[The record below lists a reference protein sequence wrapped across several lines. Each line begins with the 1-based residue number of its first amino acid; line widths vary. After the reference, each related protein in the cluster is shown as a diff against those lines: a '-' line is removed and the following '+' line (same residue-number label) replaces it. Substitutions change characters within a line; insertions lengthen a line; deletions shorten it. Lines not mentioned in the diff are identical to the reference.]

1 MGDSQSL
8 NIRVKV
14 DLPDTNDIRSQIEDA
29 FKGLKDI
36 DADFD
41 LKSAGLKNI
50 KGKIKEAIGKENY
63 NINAKA
69 DVDGIANIERLK
81 TQLQEIRRLAKT
93 PIRIKT
99 EMDTKGFADA
109 QKEIERKS
117 KEKNRAFKPYG
128 YGEDKVDTRA
138 DLTALEREKAIL
150 SEVRGLQ
157 KQINATEL
165 KIAGS
170 GSSSQIA
177 IMKGHVEELKGS
189 LDGLQKR
196 LANVYSTKEWSLG
209 KNSAREAAARSVGRV
224 RNSVSGDQ
232 AYKVALREDAQR
244 TREQAAS
251 IRQINQL
258 LNQRVRLKTASLKA
272 GEQETAIIEK
282 QVAATNKQL
291 ASAKQVA
298 RERGV
303 TAEKIAA
310 AERSSNLAYERN
322 NAKYQDR
329 QNAII
334 ASGRGSRRGS
344 ARHRVMNFTMDAWN
358 TGQQA
363 IFGVAAAVEQ
373 LNDVDKAIT
382 KVTKVV
388 PDGQAAVNKWKKN
401 IYRDATAVGKT
412 APEFASA
419 VEQWATAG
427 YNLKQST
434 ALAKTS
440 VMGAFVGEVPVNDM
454 VRYMSVPMKA
464 FQKEGLRSKDIINA
478 MNEVSNKHAIEMD
491 DLGQAYQRASSTMA
505 GSGTTFAQLTGII
518 TAAQE
523 GTRAGGDKIGNA
535 FKTIAANIN
544 QIGSG
549 LTRQA
554 KTKDEFFNGLGVQLK
569 DSKGNLKSTYQVMDQ
584 LSKKWK
590 TMSAEDKNTASL
602 YAAGKN
608 HANIFSA
615 TMDNWDTA
623 KTAMREA
630 ELQQN
635 LANPNNGSAYKEF
648 AKQQDSIE
656 FHLARL
662 KNSWGEL
669 LNNLAGG
676 RGGINT
682 AVDALNGL
690 LKVSNGLASNKIFMG
705 AIKGGG
711 ILAASNLLNRKLFGG
726 SIFGTLIKGNGKWAS
741 AFQEGLQGVNK
752 QAKTTSSTL
761 SDVKK
766 QSSAVAASWGNFKN
780 AWSNRAT
787 GEPKEYTG
795 RVRNSTSSSRK
806 IRLRGKKDDQ
816 RSIPTAGSR
825 LSNAIGKVADDAT
838 ASKINRTN
846 RAISGTIRVAN
857 RAPQK
862 IGIMSRMFR
871 GLGATAGLIGAALP
885 GVGLAIDGVT
895 LGLTALNAVGI
906 DPFKAMSKAMH
917 PARYAAQ
924 SLNRE
929 VLKTAD
935 AIDKTNTAIGR
946 NGIVSG
952 QWHEDAKT
960 VKDMRKDLNSISQ
973 DGKGNY
979 TGKDFSDYKK
989 QFNDIAKRNGLEL
1002 RLGNNANA
1010 DVVQAKTNDLNKGIQ
1025 QKKQEDI
1032 SDLGEKANKQ
1042 IRNIRKSLSDK
1053 TLDKLLKSNADYNK
1067 QMSDL
1072 STRYTRRGVHG
1083 ENLGISDR
1091 KAYNKEKAKIDNDF
1105 RFGKENATL
1114 WNSKQGRQI
1123 AANVRAA
1130 QKGLRTTYGAYGDAL
1145 ANGDIKKKDLAYMS
1159 DSNKK
1164 NVAMGAVKNLR
1175 DLQGAKESDKA
1186 VQDAKNNLN
1195 MVLNSLGGV
1204 SGKLRDKIATDAFK
1218 GRNGNLI
1225 GDLRKAGMGKQAISA
1240 MAGIGAQYRQQWGK
1254 KRYLDHAETDQKT
1267 LDHYQSKYKGAGNA
1281 QALINRN
1288 TGFIDYDKIAKF
1300 NSSYANQKGGR
1311 NVFRNNGVK
1320 LGKGPMSVGQ
1330 MLALTQ
1336 GMDGDPTKLLEGYA
1350 KGGSKTSAA
1359 AIAAI
1364 TNNAQKYRTDK
1375 NGNVVATGRQA
1386 TGESIGQAVAR
1397 GKKGSKRSAMLSG
1410 IDEAKDNGQITAA
1423 QADRSA
1429 KWLLNNVN
1437 WKGQAKTVDGYAKMT
1452 KGQKDMTENE
1462 FKKAA
1467 KGLSNKERQAALKWA
1482 QKNGQLTAK
1491 QVKDLKKF
1499 ANDHDNHRQTDSL
1512 KVGKDKNSEKNGR
1525 KSNHSKSNRSNKNNK
1540 DDDNGKSSRNSNNRR
1555 RSKNN
1560 NNSRNNNKP
1569 TTKKP
1574 RQSRAEKPG
1583 LEKSASAATNA
1594 RTARAMMKQ
1603 LNKKGKGSISA
1614 RELKDLQSRMR
1625 NNNERKKLAQQLSNK
1640 GKLSKSAQRYAGKKY
1655 KIDTSK
1661 ARKAGQKEEQ
1671 ARQKGRDSVKKRTQA
1686 KEKSDENRK
1695 VRDARKNGQ
1704 KEANA
1709 KSQGA
1714 KKATTRKRSTPTRT
1728 TTKRTASKS
1737 SSSRGNNKE
1746 LANAKKLQN
1755 QLKSLSKGNYK
1766 IKITA
1771 NTNGA
1776 KSKIKSLE
1784 KSVKSLGKGNHKI
1797 KVTANTNGAKSK
1809 IKSLERSVKSIGKGN
1824 HRVKVTASVSG
1835 TGKVKALKSALRG
1848 LRGKNVNV
1856 RANASG
1862 TGKVKA
1868 LKSAIN
1874 GIHGKHVRVA
1884 ANVSGTGKVRSLKS
1898 AINGVRSKHVSVT
1911 AKVSGVGKVR
1921 SLASAI
1927 ASVHSKSVTVSAT
1940 KVETTIKKTKSGSVV
1955 ANPQQATNIGAAIS
1969 MSVAASPQVSP
1980 AIAQGAQMMGF
1991 DPISATNGQKVTD
2004 YSDSTEKVSEDYWR
2018 YMGNE
2023 LYTGLPLDEQ
2033 VNKLEGAVT
2042 QADENMDKLIGL
2054 ARQRIDLDNKQI
2066 SYQKTMQNA
2075 YQQQITDMINQLHAY
2090 GFQNS
2095 GNRITNL
2102 DHAKSI
2108 TGDNASKVDDLLSKY
2123 QSAYQNFS
2131 QATQKIQELQ
2141 TDIWQQGK
2149 NQEDYRNTKDQK
2161 MVEQLQRELEILTTS
2176 IDNNKNILDR
2186 QANSLSDGDYVMKMK
2201 NGSEQIND
2209 KTEAVYQLLQKFNR
2223 LSVANFVGTKD
2234 ADNAK
2239 NLLESLQSIRDSV
2252 TENLDS
2258 IDELKKSMRDT
2269 TLNSIIENLDKYTTN
2284 LSDSIDRLK
2293 NNVENLQDGLL
2304 SGTTYSDLMS
2314 SNFDVVNLHQKSA
2327 YEESV
2332 NQRIDLE
2339 KAMDDAL
2346 DRFAQKNVDRTAQVA
2361 NQELQ
2366 INQQKYDSLY
2376 RMAEGYANGQL
2387 QKIEPIRVKYEKQ
2400 TETDQIDL
2408 PGVSRNEEYV
2418 KASTEYQ
2425 KQMADLK
2432 ARYNDEMS
2440 KATSQEER
2448 EAINQRMVY
2457 EQLSL
2462 QEATNKRMIEADKQ
2476 AIEDLRKQAQDPGM
2490 STEQLNTISE
2500 KISDYEKN
2508 IIDAQNDI
2516 KDAIKSRF
2524 DYEKTQLDKQ
2534 MDDYKRFTDYV
2545 TNLVTIADALHLDG
2559 STQAEVI
2566 QGQYEATYQEYNNY
2580 LNVLKKLRDQQGKYE
2595 KNSFEYNQL
2604 ESMIEE
2610 YESSLNSTVTS
2621 LLDITKN
2628 QFNETL
2634 QSIQDDFEK
2643 NVNEGMTANQ
2653 AKFFQDTWYT
2663 DVQKQLKLEEMR
2675 LKIVEL
2681 EDKTVE
2687 KRLAAL
2693 DAQKQ
2698 MSKSEADYV
2707 DKQIDLA
2714 LAQQKLNN
2722 TLNKKDVRY
2731 LQKDENGKFNWT
2743 YIADQDQVQAAQQ
2756 EVNQAKQAI
2765 EEAKIAARNEY
2776 IEQIETITSDIQDGK
2791 INAEEAQSRIDQAY
2805 QARKFILDDIP
2816 GFDKGKAD
2824 NIVDALNDYIAKNR
2838 GIMKDYGR
2846 DQQTG
2851 STNDYQN
2858 IVDGF
2863 GEQFKI
2869 VSKDLG
2875 EIFGKE
2881 LRNALNLPAN
2891 NLNTNNKRNQ
2901 SIVVEN
2907 MKVELP
2913 NVENPND
2920 FAKAMQDLPA
2930 LAKQYVNGKY

>member
-14 DLPDTNDIRSQIEDA
+14 DLPDTNDIRSQIENA

-36 DADFD
+36 DADID

-93 PIRIKT
+93 PIRIKA

-138 DLTALEREKAIL
+138 DLTALEREKAVL

-170 GSSSQIA
+170 GSASQIA

-189 LDGLQKR
+189 LDGLQKK
-196 LANVYSTKEWSLG
+196 LANVYSTKEWGLG

-224 RNSVSGDQ
+224 RNSVSGDH

-244 TREQAAS
+244 TKEQAAS

-258 LNQRVRLKTASLKA
+258 LNQRVRLRTASLKA

-291 ASAKQVA
+291 ASAKKVA

-334 ASGRGSRRGS
+334 ASGGGSRRGS
-344 ARHRVMNFTMDAWN
+344 ARRRIMNFTMDAWN

-363 IFGVAAAVEQ
+363 IFGVAAAVGQ
-373 LNDVDKAIT
+373 LNDLDKAII

-412 APEFASA
+412 APEFANA
-419 VEQWATAG
+419 VELWATAG

-440 VMGAFVGEVPVNDM
+440 VMGSFVGEVPVDDM

-505 GSGTTFAQLTGII
+505 GSGTTFAQMTGII

-549 LTRQA
+549 LTKQA
-554 KTKDEFFNGLGVQLK
+554 KSKDEFFKGLDVQLK
-569 DSKGNLKSTYQVMDQ
+569 DNKGNLKSTYQVMDQ

-590 TMSAEDKNTASL
+590 TMSAQDKNTASL

-623 KTAMREA
+623 KKAMREA

-648 AKQQDSIE
+648 AKQQSSIE

-662 KNSWGEL
+662 KNSWAEL

-676 RGGINT
+676 RGGVNT
-682 AVDALNGL
+682 AVDALSGL
-690 LKVSNGLASNKIFMG
+690 LKVTNGLAGNKLFMG
-705 AIKGGG
+705 FLKGGG
-711 ILAASNLLNRKLFGG
+711 LVAASSLLNKKLFGG
-726 SIFGTLIKGNGKWAS
+726 SIAGKLFGGNSKWAI
-741 AFQEGLQGVNK
+741 AFQEGLRGIGKQSQSTATQLGNARK
-752 QAKTTSSTL
+752 QATSFA
-761 SDVKK
+761 D
-766 QSSAVAASWGNFKN
+766 SWNNFKS
-780 AWSNRAT
+780 AWRGRKASEAPGEKFEKSKRELGGRSKSSSNHFSEARRELANGADNLSNDIANREMVKASSGINKVERAAGRAT
-787 GEPKEYTG
+787 T
-795 RVRNSTSSSRK
+795 
-806 IRLRGKKDDQ
+806 
-816 RSIPTAGSR
+816 
-825 LSNAIGKVADDAT
+825 KV
-838 ASKINRTN
+838 
-846 RAISGTIRVAN
+846 SG
-857 RAPQK
+857 
-862 IGIMSRMFR
+862 MSRIFR
-871 GLGATAGLIGAALP
+871 GLGATAGLLGAALP
-885 GVGLAIDGVT
+885 GIGMAIDGVT
-895 LGLTALNAVGI
+895 LGLTALNMVGI
-906 DPFKAMSKAMH
+906 DPFKAMDKAMH
-917 PARYAAQ
+917 PAKYAAQ
-924 SLNRE
+924 ALNKE

-935 AIDKTNTAIGR
+935 SIDRTNAAIGR
-946 NGIVSG
+946 NGLVSG
-952 QWHEDAKT
+952 QWQEDWKAVKGMNKELGNIAK
-960 VKDMRKDLNSISQ
+960 DAN
-973 DGKGNY
+973 GNF
-979 TGKDFSDYKK
+979 TGKAFSDYKK

-1002 RLGNNANA
+1002 RLGSNA
-1010 DVVQAKTNDLNKGIQ
+1010 DAGMVQAKTEDLQ
-1025 QKKQEDI
+1025 QGVKRKKQDNI
-1032 SDLGEKANKQ
+1032 DDLGDKVNKQ
-1042 IRNIRKSLSDK
+1042 LSNLDKSLSSKTFDK
-1053 TLDKLLKSNADYNK
+1053 LRNSNGLYNSRLKKLDKDIQFRRNGIKTQQDY
-1067 QMSDL
+1067 
-1072 STRYTRRGVHG
+1072 
-1083 ENLGISDR
+1083 DR
-1091 KAYNKEKAKIDNDF
+1091 AKDKLDYSS
-1105 RFGKENATL
+1105 RFGDINANM
-1114 WNSKQGRQI
+1114 WNSKAGRQI

-1130 QKGLRTTYGAYGDAL
+1130 QKGLRSIFGSYGDAL
-1145 ANGDIKKKDLAYMS
+1145 ADGTIGKKDIAAMS
-1159 DSNKK
+1159 TDNKRA
-1164 NVAMGAVKNLR
+1164 VAMGALQNLR
-1175 DLQGAKESDKA
+1175 SLQGIDKNDKS
-1186 VQDAKNNLN
+1186 VQDARNNLKT
-1195 MVLNSLGGV
+1195 VLDSLGV
-1204 SGKLRDKIATDAFK
+1204 SNKYVGKGKNREKLSDRMADDALGGK
-1218 GRNGNLI
+1218 NGRLI
-1225 GDLRKAGMGKQAISA
+1225 GDLRNAGIKQGMIAA
-1240 MAGIGAQYRQQWGK
+1240 MAGIGAQYQQQWRG
-1254 KRYLDHAETDQKT
+1254 RFLDQAQKDQTT
-1267 LDHYQSKYKGAGNA
+1267 LDKYQSRYKGAANA
-1281 QALINRN
+1281 QALVNPN

-1300 NSSYANQKGGR
+1300 NSGYANQSKGR
-1311 NVFRNNGVK
+1311 QAFNANGVK

-1336 GMDGDPTKLLEGYA
+1336 GIDKDPTELLTGFA
-1350 KGGSKTSAA
+1350 RGGNKTSSSVAA
-1359 AIAAI
+1359 AIA
-1364 TNNAQKYRTDK
+1364 NNAQKYKVGKD
-1375 NGNVVATGRQA
+1375 GQVVKTGYQA
-1386 TGESIGQAVAR
+1386 TGENIARTVANR
-1397 GKKGSKRSAMLSG
+1397 VGGKQSRSQIISG
-1410 IDEAKDNGQITAA
+1410 LDEAKSNGWITAQ
-1423 QADRSA
+1423 QADTSA
-1429 KWLLNNVN
+1429 KWVNKNLNR
-1437 WKGQAKTVDGYAKMT
+1437 KGQAKTVTGYNAMAKG
-1452 KGQKDMTENE
+1452 KGPFTENE
-1462 FKKAA
+1462 FKNLA
-1467 KGLSNKERQAALKWA
+1467 KGLSNKERQQAA
-1482 QKNGQLTAK
+1482 KNAMKNNQLTDS
-1491 QVKDLKKF
+1491 QYKDLKKF
-1499 ANDHDNHRQTDSL
+1499 LNDPKNHRKTDSL
-1512 KVGKDKNSEKNGR
+1512 KDDNEKKREKVGSGKGR
-1525 KSNHSKSNRSNKNNK
+1525 GKGRNNK
-1540 DDDNGKSSRNSNNRR
+1540 DDDNGKHSRNSNNSRNNNNRR
-1555 RSKNN
+1555 RSRNN

-1569 TTKKP
+1569 TTRRP
-1574 RQSRAEKPG
+1574 RQSRAEKLG
-1583 LEKSASAATNA
+1583 LETSASAATNA

-1603 LNKKGKGSISA
+1603 LNKKGKGSIGE
-1614 RELKDLQSRMR
+1614 RELKNLQSRMR
-1625 NNNERKKLAQQLSNK
+1625 NNNERKKLAQQLSDK

-1661 ARKAGQKEEQ
+1661 ARKDGQKEEQ
-1671 ARQKGRDSVKKRTQA
+1671 ARQKGRDSVKNRTKA
-1686 KEKSDENRK
+1686 KEKSEENRK

-1714 KKATTRKRSTPTRT
+1714 KKTTTRKTTP
-1728 TTKRTASKS
+1728 ASKTSTSKRS
-1737 SSSRGNNKE
+1737 SSGKSKE
-1746 LANAKKLQN
+1746 SADAKKLQSL
-1755 QLKSLSKGNYK
+1755 LKSLSKGNHK

-1771 NTNGA
+1771 DVNGA
-1776 KSKIKSLE
+1776 KSKIKGLE

-1797 KVTANTNGAKSK
+1797 KVTANVSGAKSK
-1809 IKSLERSVKSIGKGN
+1809 IKSLEKSVKSIGKGN

-1835 TGKVKALKSALRG
+1835 TGKVKSLKSALRG
-1848 LRGKNVNV
+1848 LKGKHVNV
-1856 RANASG
+1856 TANASG
-1862 TGKVKA
+1862 TGKVKS

-1874 GIHGKHVRVA
+1874 GVHNKHVTVA

-1898 AINGVRSKHVSVT
+1898 AISGVQSKHVSVT
-1911 AKVSGVGKVR
+1911 AKVSGIGEVR
-1921 SLASAI
+1921 SLAAAI

-1940 KVETTIKKTKSGSVV
+1940 KIETTIKKTKSGSVV
-1955 ANPQQATNIGAAIS
+1955 AGAEQATNMGAVAS
-1969 MSVAASPQVSP
+1969 MSVASNPMLANAV
-1980 AIAQGAQMMGF
+1980 AQGAKLMGF
-1991 DPISATNGQKVTD
+1991 DPISAMNGQKVTD
-2004 YSDSTEKVSEDYWR
+2004 ASDSTEKVSEDYWR

-2042 QADENMDKLIGL
+2042 QADENMDKLISL
-2054 ARQRIDLDNKQI
+2054 ARQRIDVDNKQI
-2066 SYQKTMQNA
+2066 AYQRTMQGA

-2090 GFQNS
+2090 GFKNN
-2095 GNRITNL
+2095 GNKITNL
-2102 DHAKSI
+2102 DHAKTI
-2108 TGDNASKVDDLLSKY
+2108 TGDNASKVDDLLGKY

-2149 NQEDYRNTKDQK
+2149 NQEEYRNTKDQK
-2161 MVEQLQRELEILTTS
+2161 MVEQMQRSLEILNTS
-2176 IDNNKNILDR
+2176 IENRKNIMER
-2186 QANSLSDGDYVMKMK
+2186 QANSLSDGDYIMK
-2201 NGSEQIND
+2201 NQNNANQITTKMED
-2209 KTEAVYQLLQKFNR
+2209 VYQLLKKFNE
-2223 LSVANFVGTKD
+2223 LSAANFVGTKE

-2239 NLLESLQSIRDSV
+2239 NLLESLESIRDTVTETLDTVDELRKTIRDNTISSI
-2252 TENLDS
+2252 TENL
-2258 IDELKKSMRDT
+2258 E
-2269 TLNSIIENLDKYTTN
+2269 KYTDN
-2284 LSDSIDRLK
+2284 LNDSIDRLK
-2293 NNVENLQDGLL
+2293 NNVTNLQDGLL
-2304 SGTTYSDLMS
+2304 SGTDYSDLMS
-2314 SNFDVVNLHQKSA
+2314 SNFDVVNLNQRSA
-2327 YEESV
+2327 YEKSV
-2332 NQRIDLE
+2332 NDRIDLE
-2339 KAMDDAL
+2339 KQL
-2346 DRFAQKNVDRTAQVA
+2346 DSVLEQFAKKNVDRTAKVA

-2366 INQQKYDSLY
+2366 INYQKYEDLAK
-2376 RMAEGYANGQL
+2376 MEDNFANGTL
-2387 QKIEPIRVKYEKQ
+2387 NKIEPIRVDYEPLGK
-2400 TETDQIDL
+2400 TDQMQI
-2408 PGVSRNEEYV
+2408 PGVDHNQEYV
-2418 KASTEYQ
+2418 KASVEYQ
-2425 KQMADLK
+2425 KQMNDLK
-2432 ARYNDEMS
+2432 AKYNEEM
-2440 KATSQEER
+2440 KAANSEE
-2448 EAINQRMVY
+2448 EKTAINERMVY
-2457 EQLSL
+2457 EQLGL
-2462 QEATNKRMIEADKQ
+2462 EEEVYKKMIAADEEAIA
-2476 AIEDLRKQAQDPGM
+2476 DLRKQASDPDM
-2490 STEQLNTISE
+2490 NTEQLSTITS
-2500 KISDYEKN
+2500 KITDYEKS
-2508 IIDAQNDI
+2508 IIDAQNSI
-2516 KDAIKSRF
+2516 KDAVKERF

-2534 MDDYKRFTDYV
+2534 MDDYKQVTDYV
-2545 TNLVTIADALHLDG
+2545 SNLVSIADALHLDG
-2559 STQAEVI
+2559 DTQASVI
-2566 QGQYEATYQEYNNY
+2566 QGQYEATYREYTNY
-2580 LNVLKKLRDQQGKYE
+2580 LNVLQRLRGQQSEYQKG
-2595 KNSFEYNQL
+2595 SFEYNQL
-2604 ESMIEE
+2604 KSMIDE

-2634 QSIQDDFEK
+2634 QSIQDSFEK

-2663 DVQKQLKLEEMR
+2663 DVQKQLRLEEMR

-2698 MSKSEADYV
+2698 MSKAEADYV

-2722 TLNKKDVRY
+2722 TINKKDVRY

-2743 YIADQDQVQAAQQ
+2743 YIADQEQVQAAQQ
-2756 EVNQAKQAI
+2756 EVNQARQAI
-2765 EEAKIAARNEY
+2765 EDAKISARNEY
-2776 IEQIETITSDIQDGK
+2776 IEQVEEIVSDIQDGK
-2791 INAEEAQSRIDQAY
+2791 VNAEEAQSRIDQAY
-2805 QARKFILDDIP
+2805 QARKFILDDTP

-2824 NIVDALNDYIAKNR
+2824 NIVDALNEYIAKNKK
-2838 GIMKDYGR
+2838 IINDYGR
-2846 DQQTG
+2846 DKTTG
-2851 STNDYQN
+2851 TSNDYQT
-2858 IVDGF
+2858 IVNGF
-2863 GEQFKI
+2863 GEQFKM
-2869 VSKDLG
+2869 VSRDLG

-2881 LRNALNLPAN
+2881 LRSALNLPAN
-2891 NLNTNNKRNQ
+2891 NLDTKNGRDK

-2907 MKVELP
+2907 MKIELP
-2913 NVENPND
+2913 NVENAND
-2920 FAKAMQDLPA
+2920 FAKAMEDLPA
-2930 LAKQYVNGKY
+2930 IAKQYANGKY

>member
-8 NIRVKV
+8 NIRVRV

-36 DADFD
+36 DADID
-41 LKSAGLKNI
+41 LKSTGLKNI

-93 PIRIKT
+93 PLRIKA

-138 DLTALEREKAIL
+138 DLTALERERAVL

-189 LDGLQKR
+189 LDGLQKK
-196 LANVYSTKEWSLG
+196 LANVYSTKEWGLG

-224 RNSVSGDQ
+224 KNSVSGDQ

-244 TREQAAS
+244 TKEQAAS
-251 IRQINQL
+251 MRQINQL
-258 LNQRVRLKTASLKA
+258 LNQRVRLRTASLKA

-291 ASAKQVA
+291 ASAKKVA

-334 ASGRGSRRGS
+334 ASGGGSRRGS
-344 ARHRVMNFTMDAWN
+344 ARRRIMNFTMDAWN

-363 IFGVAAAVEQ
+363 IFGVAAAVGQ
-373 LNDVDKAIT
+373 LNDLDKAII

-412 APEFASA
+412 APEFANA
-419 VEQWATAG
+419 VELWATAG

-440 VMGAFVGEVPVNDM
+440 VMGSFVGEVPVDDM

-505 GSGTTFAQLTGII
+505 GSGTTFAQMTGII

-549 LTRQA
+549 ITKQA
-554 KTKDEFFNGLGVQLK
+554 KSKDEFFNGLGVQLK
-569 DSKGNLKSTYQVMDQ
+569 DNKGNLKSTYQVMDQ

-590 TMSAEDKNTASL
+590 TMSAQDKNTASL

-623 KTAMREA
+623 KKAMREA

-648 AKQQDSIE
+648 AKQQSSIE

-662 KNSWGEL
+662 KNSWAEL

-676 RGGINT
+676 RGGVNT
-682 AVDALNGL
+682 AVDALSGL
-690 LKVSNGLASNKIFMG
+690 LKVTNGLAGNKLFMG
-705 AIKGGG
+705 FLKGGG
-711 ILAASNLLNRKLFGG
+711 LVAASSLLNKKLFGG
-726 SIFGTLIKGNGKWAS
+726 SIAGKLFGGNSKWAI
-741 AFQEGLQGVNK
+741 AFQEGLRGIGKQSQSTATQLGNARK
-752 QAKTTSSTL
+752 QATSFA
-761 SDVKK
+761 D
-766 QSSAVAASWGNFKN
+766 SWNNFKS
-780 AWSNRAT
+780 AW
-787 GEPKEYTG
+787 TG
-795 RVRNSTSSSRK
+795 RRGNVETEKAKETARRKAEGTRNAIEELGGSASSRG
-806 IRLRGKKDDQ
+806 LGK
-816 RSIPTAGSR
+816 TAKETET
-825 LSNAIGKVADDAT
+825 IGKSAEKA
-838 ASKINRTN
+838 
-846 RAISGTIRVAN
+846 
-857 RAPQK
+857 APK
-862 IGIMSRMFR
+862 VSRMGRVFR
-871 GLGATAGLIGAALP
+871 GLGATAGLLGAALP
-885 GVGLAIDGVT
+885 GIGMAIDGVT
-895 LGLTALNAVGI
+895 LGLTALNMVGI
-906 DPFKAMSKAMH
+906 DPFKAMDKAMH
-917 PARYAAQ
+917 PAKYAAQ
-924 SLNRE
+924 ALNKE

-935 AIDKTNTAIGR
+935 SIDRTNAAIGR
-946 NGIVSG
+946 NGLVSG
-952 QWHEDAKT
+952 QWQEDAKT
-960 VKDMRKDLNSISQ
+960 VKQMSKDLSSISQ
-973 DGKGNY
+973 DAKGNY
-979 TGKDFSDYKK
+979 TGKAFSDYKK

-1010 DVVQAKTNDLNKGIQ
+1010 DVVQAKTEDLQQGIKR
-1025 QKKQEDI
+1025 KKQDNI
-1032 SDLGEKANKQ
+1032 DDLGDKVNKQ
-1042 IRNIRKSLSDK
+1042 LSNLDKSLSSKTFDK
-1053 TLDKLLKSNADYNK
+1053 LRSSNGLYNSRLKKLDKDIQFRRNGIKTQQDY
-1067 QMSDL
+1067 
-1072 STRYTRRGVHG
+1072 
-1083 ENLGISDR
+1083 DR
-1091 KAYNKEKAKIDNDF
+1091 AKDKLDYSS
-1105 RFGKENATL
+1105 RFGDINANM
-1114 WNSKQGRQI
+1114 WNSKAGRQI

-1130 QKGLRTTYGAYGDAL
+1130 QKGLRTIFGSYGDAL
-1145 ANGDIKKKDLAYMS
+1145 ADGTIGKKDIAAMS
-1159 DSNKK
+1159 TDNKRA
-1164 NVAMGAVKNLR
+1164 VAMGALQNLR
-1175 DLQGAKESDKA
+1175 SLQGADKNDKS
-1186 VQDAKNNLN
+1186 VQDARNNLKT
-1195 MVLNSLGGV
+1195 VLDSLGV
-1204 SGKLRDKIATDAFK
+1204 SNKYVGKGKNREKLSDRMADDALGGK
-1218 GRNGNLI
+1218 NGRLI
-1225 GDLRKAGMGKQAISA
+1225 GDLRKAGIKQGMIAA
-1240 MAGIGAQYRQQWGK
+1240 MAGIGAQYQQQWGK
-1254 KRYLDHAETDQKT
+1254 KRFLDQAQKDQTT
-1267 LDHYQSKYKGAGNA
+1267 LDKYQSRYKGAANA
-1281 QALINRN
+1281 QALVNPN

-1300 NSSYANQKGGR
+1300 NSGYANQSKGR
-1311 NVFRNNGVK
+1311 RAFNANGVK

-1336 GMDGDPTKLLEGYA
+1336 GMDGDPTKLLTGFA
-1350 KGGSKTSAA
+1350 RGGNKTSASVAA
-1359 AIAAI
+1359 AIA
-1364 TNNAQKYRTDK
+1364 NNAQKYKVGKD
-1375 NGNVVATGRQA
+1375 GQVVKTGYQA
-1386 TGESIGQAVAR
+1386 TGENIARTVANR
-1397 GKKGSKRSAMLSG
+1397 VGGKQSRSQILSG
-1410 IDEAKDNGQITAA
+1410 LDEAKENGWITAQ
-1423 QADRSA
+1423 QADASA
-1429 KWLLNNVN
+1429 KWANKNLNR
-1437 WKGQAKTVDGYAKMT
+1437 KGQAKTMAGYNAMAKG
-1452 KGQKDMTENE
+1452 KGQLTENE
-1462 FKKAA
+1462 LKNLTR
-1467 KGLSNKERQAALKWA
+1467 GLSNKERRQAAKNA
-1482 QKNGQLTAK
+1482 KANGQLSAS
-1491 QVKDLKKF
+1491 QMKDLQKKWF
-1499 ANDHDNHRQTDSL
+1499 NQKESRGRRKTESL
-1512 KVGKDKNSEKNGR
+1512 DDKRGSDREKTG
-1525 KSNHSKSNRSNKNNK
+1525 SSKKP
-1540 DDDNGKSSRNSNNRR
+1540 RR
-1555 RSKNN
+1555 RSSKDDGDNK
-1560 NNSRNNNKP
+1560 SNKP
-1569 TTKKP
+1569 TYKKP
-1574 RQSRAEKPG
+1574 RQSRAEKLG
-1583 LEKSASAATNA
+1583 LETSASAATNA

-1603 LNKKGKGSISA
+1603 LSKKGKGSIGA
-1614 RELKDLQSRMR
+1614 RELKNLEARMR
-1625 NNNERKKLAQQLSNK
+1625 NNNERKKLAQQLNDK

-1661 ARKAGQKEEQ
+1661 ARKDGQKEEQ
-1671 ARQKGRDSVKKRTQA
+1671 ARQKGRDGVKKRTQA

-1714 KKATTRKRSTPTRT
+1714 KKATSRKTTPARKTSTSKRSSSG
-1728 TTKRTASKS
+1728 KSKES
-1737 SSSRGNNKE
+1737 
-1746 LANAKKLQN
+1746 ADAKKLQSL
-1755 QLKSLSKGNYK
+1755 LKSLNKGNHK
-1766 IKITA
+1766 IKVTA
-1771 NTNGA
+1771 DVNGA
-1776 KSKIKSLE
+1776 KSKIKGLE

-1809 IKSLERSVKSIGKGN
+1809 IKSLEKSVKSIGKGN

-1835 TGKVKALKSALRG
+1835 TGKVKSLKSALRG
-1848 LRGKNVNV
+1848 LKGKHVNV
-1856 RANASG
+1856 TANASG
-1862 TGKVKA
+1862 TGKVKS

-1874 GIHGKHVRVA
+1874 GVHNKHVTVA

-1898 AINGVRSKHVSVT
+1898 AINGVQSKHVSVT
-1911 AKVSGVGKVR
+1911 AKVSGIGEVR
-1921 SLASAI
+1921 SLAAAI

-1940 KVETTIKKTKSGSVV
+1940 KIETTIKKTKSGSVV
-1955 ANPQQATNIGAAIS
+1955 ADAEQATNMGAVAS
-1969 MSVAASPQVSP
+1969 MSVASNPMLAN

-1991 DPISATNGQKVTD
+1991 DPISAMNGQKVTD

-2033 VNKLEGAVT
+2033 VSKLEGAVT

-2054 ARQRIDLDNKQI
+2054 ARQRIDVDNKQI
-2066 SYQKTMQNA
+2066 AYQRTMQGA

-2090 GFQNS
+2090 GFKNN
-2095 GNRITNL
+2095 GNKITNL
-2102 DHAKSI
+2102 DHAKTI
-2108 TGDNASKVDDLLSKY
+2108 TGDNASKVDDLLGKY

-2149 NQEDYRNTKDQK
+2149 NQEEYRNTKDQK
-2161 MVEQLQRELEILTTS
+2161 MVEQMQRSLEILNTS
-2176 IDNNKNILDR
+2176 IENRKNIMER
-2186 QANSLSDGDYVMKMK
+2186 QANSLSDGDYIMK
-2201 NGSEQIND
+2201 NQNNANQITTKMED
-2209 KTEAVYQLLQKFNR
+2209 VYQLLKKFNE
-2223 LSVANFVGTKD
+2223 LSAANFVGTKE

-2239 NLLESLQSIRDSV
+2239 NLLESLESIRDTV
-2252 TENLDS
+2252 TETLDTV
-2258 IDELKKSMRDT
+2258 DELKKTIRDNT
-2269 TLNSIIENLDKYTTN
+2269 ISSITENLEKYTDN
-2284 LSDSIDRLK
+2284 LNDSIDRLK
-2293 NNVENLQDGLL
+2293 NNVTNLQDGLL
-2304 SGTTYSDLMS
+2304 SGTDYSDLMS
-2314 SNFDVVNLHQKSA
+2314 SNFDVVNLNQRSA
-2327 YEESV
+2327 YEKSV
-2332 NQRIDLE
+2332 NDRIDLE
-2339 KAMDDAL
+2339 KQL
-2346 DRFAQKNVDRTAQVA
+2346 DSVLEQFAKKNVDRTAKVA

-2366 INQQKYDSLY
+2366 INYQKYEDLAK
-2376 RMAEGYANGQL
+2376 MEDNFANGTL
-2387 QKIEPIRVKYEKQ
+2387 NKIEPIRVDYEPLGK
-2400 TETDQIDL
+2400 TDQMQI
-2408 PGVSRNEEYV
+2408 PGVDHNQEYV
-2418 KASTEYQ
+2418 KASVEYQ
-2425 KQMADLK
+2425 KQMNDLK
-2432 ARYNDEMS
+2432 AKYNEEM
-2440 KATSQEER
+2440 KAANSEE
-2448 EAINQRMVY
+2448 EKTAINERMVY
-2457 EQLSL
+2457 EQLGL
-2462 QEATNKRMIEADKQ
+2462 EEEVYKKMIAADEEAIA
-2476 AIEDLRKQAQDPGM
+2476 DLRKQASDPDM
-2490 STEQLNTISE
+2490 NTEQLSTITS
-2500 KISDYEKN
+2500 KITDYEKN
-2508 IIDAQNDI
+2508 IIDAQNSI
-2516 KDAIKSRF
+2516 KDAVKERF

-2534 MDDYKRFTDYV
+2534 MDDYKQVTDYV
-2545 TNLVTIADALHLDG
+2545 SNLVSIADALHLDG
-2559 STQAEVI
+2559 DTQASVI
-2566 QGQYEATYQEYNNY
+2566 QGQYEATYREYTNY
-2580 LNVLKKLRDQQGKYE
+2580 LNVLQRLRGQQSEYQKG
-2595 KNSFEYNQL
+2595 SFEYNQL
-2604 ESMIEE
+2604 KSMIDE

-2634 QSIQDDFEK
+2634 QSIQDSFEK

-2698 MSKSEADYV
+2698 MSKAEADYV

-2722 TLNKKDVRY
+2722 TINKKDVRY

-2743 YIADQDQVQAAQQ
+2743 YIADQEQVQAAQQ
-2756 EVNQAKQAI
+2756 EVNQARQAI
-2765 EEAKIAARNEY
+2765 EDAKISARNEY
-2776 IEQIETITSDIQDGK
+2776 IEQVEEIVSDIQDGK

-2805 QARKFILDDIP
+2805 QARKFILDDTP

-2824 NIVDALNDYIAKNR
+2824 NIVDALNEYIAKNKK
-2838 GIMKDYGR
+2838 IINDYGR
-2846 DQQTG
+2846 DKTTG
-2851 STNDYQN
+2851 TSNDYQT
-2858 IVDGF
+2858 IVNGF
-2863 GEQFKI
+2863 GEQFKM
-2869 VSKDLG
+2869 VSRDLG

-2881 LRNALNLPAN
+2881 LRSALNLPAN
-2891 NLNTNNKRNQ
+2891 NLNTKNGRDK

-2907 MKVELP
+2907 MKIELP
-2913 NVENPND
+2913 NVENADD
-2920 FAKAMQDLPA
+2920 FAKAMEDLPA
-2930 LAKQYVNGKY
+2930 IAKQYANGKY

>member
-36 DADFD
+36 DADID

-93 PIRIKT
+93 PIRIKA

-157 KQINATEL
+157 KRINATEL

-189 LDGLQKR
+189 LDGLQKK
-196 LANVYSTKEWSLG
+196 LANVYSNKEWGLG

-244 TREQAAS
+244 TKEQAAS

-258 LNQRVRLKTASLKA
+258 LNQRVKLRTASLKA

-329 QNAII
+329 QNDII
-334 ASGRGSRRGS
+334 ASGRGSRRES

-373 LNDVDKAIT
+373 LNDLDKAIT

-388 PDGQAAVNKWKKN
+388 PDGQAAVNKWRKN

-440 VMGAFVGEVPVNDM
+440 VMGSFVGDVPVNDM
-454 VRYMSVPMKA
+454 VRYMSVPMRA

-505 GSGTTFAQLTGII
+505 GSGTTFAQMTGII

-549 LTRQA
+549 LTKQA
-554 KTKDEFFNGLGVQLK
+554 KSKDEFFKGLDVQLK
-569 DSKGNLKSTYQVMDQ
+569 DNKGNLKSTYQVMDQ

-590 TMSAEDKNTASL
+590 TMSAQDKNTAAL

-615 TMDNWDTA
+615 TMDNWNTA
-623 KTAMREA
+623 KKAMREA

-648 AKQQDSIE
+648 AKQQSSIE
-656 FHLARL
+656 FHLAKL
-662 KNSWGEL
+662 KNSWAEL

-690 LKVSNGLASNKIFMG
+690 LKVTNGLAGNKLFMG
-705 AIKGGG
+705 VLKGSGLALASGIINHKLLGG
-711 ILAASNLLNRKLFGG
+711 SIAEKLFGG
-726 SIFGTLIKGNGKWAS
+726 NSKWAT
-741 AFQEGLQGVNK
+741 AFQEGLQGISKQSKGTVASLGEAKK
-752 QAKTTSSTL
+752 QAISFA
-761 SDVKK
+761 D
-766 QSSAVAASWGNFKN
+766 SWNNFKS
-780 AWSNRAT
+780 AWKGRKASEDP
-787 GEPKEYTG
+787 GEKFEKSKRELGG
-795 RVRNSTSSSRK
+795 RSKSSSNHFSEARQE
-806 IRLRGKKDDQ
+806 LANEADN
-816 RSIPTAGSR
+816 
-825 LSNAIGKVADDAT
+825 LSNDIADREIAKASSGINKVGRAAGKAT
-838 ASKINRTN
+838 TKV
-846 RAISGTIRVAN
+846 SG
-857 RAPQK
+857 
-862 IGIMSRMFR
+862 MSRIFR
-871 GLGATAGLIGAALP
+871 GLGATAGLVGAALP
-885 GVGLAIDGVT
+885 GIGMAIDGVT
-895 LGLTALNAVGI
+895 LGLTALNMVGI
-906 DPFKAMSKAMH
+906 NPFKAMDKAMH
-917 PARYAAQ
+917 PAKYAAQ

-935 AIDKTNTAIGR
+935 AIDKTNAAIGR
-946 NGIVSG
+946 NGLVSG
-952 QWHEDAKT
+952 QWHEDAKA
-960 VKDMRKDLNSISQ
+960 VKDMRKDLSSISQ

-979 TGKDFSDYKK
+979 TGKGFSDYKK
-989 QFNDIAKRNGLEL
+989 QFNAIAKRNGLEL

-1032 SDLGEKANKQ
+1032 SDLGEKTNRQ
-1042 IRNIRKSLSDK
+1042 IRNIKRSLNSGI
-1053 TLDKLLKSNADYNK
+1053 LDKLRDSNDLYSKKLKDLDKDIQFRRHGIKTQQDYDRAKN
-1067 QMSDL
+1067 DL
-1072 STRYTRRGVHG
+1072 KNS
-1083 ENLGISDR
+1083 
-1091 KAYNKEKAKIDNDF
+1091 A
-1105 RFGKENATL
+1105 RFGKVNASM
-1114 WNSKQGRQI
+1114 WNSKQGHQI

-1130 QKGLRTTYGAYGDAL
+1130 QKGLRATYGAYGDAL

-1159 DSNKK
+1159 DSNKR

-1175 DLQGAKESDKA
+1175 DLQGVKESNKA

-1195 MVLNSLGGV
+1195 MVLKSLGGV
-1204 SGKLRDKIATDAFK
+1204 SGKLRDKIATDALK

-1240 MAGIGAQYRQQWGK
+1240 MAGIGAQYQQQWGK
-1254 KRYLDHAETDQKT
+1254 GFLNHAEADQKT
-1267 LDHYQSKYKGAGNA
+1267 LDHYQSKYKGAANA
-1281 QALINRN
+1281 QALVNRN

-1336 GMDGDPTKLLEGYA
+1336 GMDGDPTKLLAGYA
-1350 KGGSKTSAA
+1350 KGGKNTSAA

-1364 TNNAQKYRTDK
+1364 TNNAQKYRADK

-1397 GKKGSKRSAMLSG
+1397 GKKGSKRSTMLSG
-1410 IDEAKDNGQITAA
+1410 IDEAKDNGQITTA

-1429 KWLLNNVN
+1429 KWLLNNLN
-1437 WKGQAKTVDGYAKMT
+1437 RKGQAKTVDGYAKMT

-1462 FKKAA
+1462 FKQAA

-1499 ANDHDNHRQTDSL
+1499 ANDHNNRRQTDSL
-1512 KVGKDKNSEKNGR
+1512 KVGRGKNSEK
-1525 KSNHSKSNRSNKNNK
+1525 KSNRSN
-1540 DDDNGKSSRNSNNRR
+1540 R
-1555 RSKNN
+1555 
-1560 NNSRNNNKP
+1560 NNSRNTNKP
-1569 TTKKP
+1569 TYKKP
-1574 RQSRAEKPG
+1574 RQSRAEKLG
-1583 LEKSASAATNA
+1583 LETSASAAKNA

-1603 LNKKGKGSISA
+1603 LSKKGKGSIGA
-1614 RELKDLQSRMR
+1614 RELKNLESRMR

-1686 KEKSDENRK
+1686 KEKSEENRK
-1695 VRDARKNGQ
+1695 VRNARKNGQ

-1709 KSQGA
+1709 KSQGS
-1714 KKATTRKRSTPTRT
+1714 KKATRRKTTPARKTSTSKRS
-1728 TTKRTASKS
+1728 S
-1737 SSSRGNNKE
+1737 SGNSKE
-1746 LANAKKLQN
+1746 LANVKKLQN
-1755 QLKSLSKGNYK
+1755 AIKSLGKGNHK
-1766 IKITA
+1766 IKVTA
-1771 NTNGA
+1771 DVNGA
-1776 KSKIKSLE
+1776 KSKIKGLE

-1797 KVTANTNGAKSK
+1797 KVTANVSGAKSK
-1809 IKSLERSVKSIGKGN
+1809 IKSLEKSVKSIGKGN

-1835 TGKVKALKSALRG
+1835 TGKVKSLKSALRG
-1848 LRGKNVNV
+1848 LKGKHVNV
-1856 RANASG
+1856 TANASG
-1862 TGKVKA
+1862 TGKVKS

-1874 GIHGKHVRVA
+1874 GVHNKHVTVA

-1898 AINGVRSKHVSVT
+1898 AINGVHSKHVSVT
-1911 AKVSGVGKVR
+1911 ATVSGIGQVR
-1921 SLASAI
+1921 SLAAAI

-1940 KVETTIKKTKSGSVV
+1940 KIETTIKRTKSGSVV
-1955 ANPQQATNIGAAIS
+1955 AGAEQATNMGAVAS
-1969 MSVAASPQVSP
+1969 MSVASNPMLVNAV
-1980 AIAQGAQMMGF
+1980 AQGAKLMGF
-1991 DPISATNGQKVTD
+1991 DPVTTMNGQKVTD

-2066 SYQKTMQNA
+2066 AYQRTMQGA

-2090 GFQNS
+2090 GFQNN
-2095 GNRITNL
+2095 GNKITNL
-2102 DHAKSI
+2102 DHAKAI

-2149 NQEDYRNTKDQK
+2149 NQEDYRNTKDQN
-2161 MVEQLQRELEILTTS
+2161 MVEQMQRSLEILNTS
-2176 IDNNKNILDR
+2176 IENRKNIMER
-2186 QANSLSDGDYVMKMK
+2186 QANSLSDGDYIMK
-2201 NGSEQIND
+2201 NQNNANQITTKMED
-2209 KTEAVYQLLQKFNR
+2209 VYQLLEKFNE
-2223 LSVANFVGTKD
+2223 LSAANFVGTKE

-2239 NLLESLQSIRDSV
+2239 NLLESLESIRDTVTETLDTVDELRKTIRDNTISSI
-2252 TENLDS
+2252 TENL
-2258 IDELKKSMRDT
+2258 E
-2269 TLNSIIENLDKYTTN
+2269 KYTDN
-2284 LSDSIDRLK
+2284 LNDSIDRLK
-2293 NNVENLQDGLL
+2293 NNVTNLQDGLL
-2304 SGTTYSDLMS
+2304 SGTDYSDLMS
-2314 SNFDVVNLHQKSA
+2314 SNFDVVNLNQRSA
-2327 YEESV
+2327 YEKSV
-2332 NQRIDLE
+2332 NDRIDLE
-2339 KAMDDAL
+2339 KQL
-2346 DRFAQKNVDRTAQVA
+2346 DSVLEQFAKKNVDRTANVA

-2366 INQQKYDSLY
+2366 INYQKYEDLAK
-2376 RMAEGYANGQL
+2376 MEDNFANGTL
-2387 QKIEPIRVKYEKQ
+2387 NKIEPIRVDYEPLGK
-2400 TETDQIDL
+2400 TDQMQI
-2408 PGVSRNEEYV
+2408 PGVDHNQEYV
-2418 KASTEYQ
+2418 KASVEYQ
-2425 KQMADLK
+2425 KQMNDLK
-2432 ARYNDEMS
+2432 AKYNEEM
-2440 KATSQEER
+2440 KAANSEE
-2448 EAINQRMVY
+2448 EKTAINERMVY
-2457 EQLSL
+2457 EQLGL
-2462 QEATNKRMIEADKQ
+2462 EEEVYKKMIAADEEAIA
-2476 AIEDLRKQAQDPGM
+2476 DLRKQASDPDM
-2490 STEQLNTISE
+2490 NTEQLSTITS
-2500 KISDYEKN
+2500 KITDYEKN
-2508 IIDAQNDI
+2508 IIDAQNSI
-2516 KDAIKSRF
+2516 KDAVKERF

-2534 MDDYKRFTDYV
+2534 MDDYKQVTDYV
-2545 TNLVTIADALHLDG
+2545 SNLVSIADALHLDG
-2559 STQAEVI
+2559 DTQASVI
-2566 QGQYEATYQEYNNY
+2566 QGQYEATYREYTNY
-2580 LNVLKKLRDQQGKYE
+2580 LNVLQRLRGQQSEYQKG
-2595 KNSFEYNQL
+2595 SFEYNQL
-2604 ESMIEE
+2604 KSMIDE

-2634 QSIQDDFEK
+2634 QSIQDSFEK

-2698 MSKSEADYV
+2698 MSKAEADYV

-2722 TLNKKDVRY
+2722 TINKKDVRY

-2756 EVNQAKQAI
+2756 EVNQARQAI
-2765 EEAKIAARNEY
+2765 EDAKISARNEY
-2776 IEQIETITSDIQDGK
+2776 IEQVEEIVSDVQDGK
-2791 INAEEAQSRIDQAY
+2791 VNAEEAQSRIDQAY
-2805 QARKFILDDIP
+2805 QARKFILDDTP
-2816 GFDKGKAD
+2816 GFNKEKAD
-2824 NIVDALNDYIAKNR
+2824 NIVDALNEYIAKNKK
-2838 GIMKDYGR
+2838 IINDYGR
-2846 DQQTG
+2846 DKTTG
-2851 STNDYQN
+2851 TSNDYQTVVN
-2858 IVDGF
+2858 GF
-2863 GEQFKI
+2863 GEQFKM
-2869 VSKDLG
+2869 VSRDLG

-2881 LRNALNLPAN
+2881 LRSALNLPAN
-2891 NLNTNNKRNQ
+2891 NLNTQNRRDK

-2907 MKVELP
+2907 MKIELP
-2913 NVENPND
+2913 NVENAND
-2920 FAKAMQDLPA
+2920 FAKAMEDLPA
-2930 LAKQYVNGKY
+2930 IAKQYANGKY

>member
-8 NIRVKV
+8 NIRVRV

-36 DADFD
+36 DADID

-93 PIRIKT
+93 PLRIKA

-138 DLTALEREKAIL
+138 DLTALERERAVL

-189 LDGLQKR
+189 LDGLQKK
-196 LANVYSTKEWSLG
+196 LANVYSTKEWGLG

-224 RNSVSGDQ
+224 KNSVSGDQ
-232 AYKVALREDAQR
+232 AYKLALREDAQR
-244 TREQAAS
+244 TKEQAAS
-251 IRQINQL
+251 MRQINQL
-258 LNQRVRLKTASLKA
+258 LNQRVRLRTASLKA

-334 ASGRGSRRGS
+334 ASGRGSQRGS
-344 ARHRVMNFTMDAWN
+344 ARHRIMNFTMDAWN

-363 IFGVAAAVEQ
+363 IFGVAAAVGQ
-373 LNDVDKAIT
+373 LNDLDKAII

-440 VMGAFVGEVPVNDM
+440 VMGSFVGDVPVNDM

-505 GSGTTFAQLTGII
+505 GSGTTFAQMTGII

-549 LTRQA
+549 LTKQA
-554 KTKDEFFNGLGVQLK
+554 KSKDAFFNGLDVQLK
-569 DSKGNLKSTYQVMDQ
+569 DNKGNLKSTYQVMDQ

-623 KTAMREA
+623 KKAMREA

-648 AKQQDSIE
+648 AKQQSSIE

-662 KNSWGEL
+662 KNSWAEL

-676 RGGINT
+676 RGGVNT
-682 AVDALNGL
+682 AVDALSGL
-690 LKVSNGLASNKIFMG
+690 LKVTNGLAGNKLFMG
-705 AIKGGG
+705 FLKGGG
-711 ILAASNLLNRKLFGG
+711 ILAASSILNHKLFGG
-726 SIFGTLIKGNGKWAS
+726 SIAGKLFGGNSKWAT
-741 AFQEGLQGVNK
+741 AFQEGLQGIGKQSQSTATQLGNARK
-752 QAKTTSSTL
+752 QASTFA
-761 SDVKK
+761 D
-766 QSSAVAASWGNFKN
+766 SWNNFKS
-780 AWSNRAT
+780 AWKGRRASEAP
-787 GEPKEYTG
+787 GEQFEESKRELGG
-795 RVRNSTSSSRK
+795 RSPSSSNHFSEARRELANEADNLSNDIADRK
-806 IRLRGKKDDQ
+806 IAKASSGINKVERAAGKA
-816 RSIPTAGSR
+816 TT
-825 LSNAIGKVADDAT
+825 KV
-838 ASKINRTN
+838 
-846 RAISGTIRVAN
+846 SG
-857 RAPQK
+857 
-862 IGIMSRMFR
+862 MSRIFR
-871 GLGATAGLIGAALP
+871 GLGATAGLLGAALP
-885 GVGLAIDGVT
+885 GIGMAIDGVT
-895 LGLTALNAVGI
+895 LGLTALNMAGI
-906 DPFKAMSKAMH
+906 DPFKAMDKAMH
-917 PARYAAQ
+917 PAKYAAQ
-924 SLNRE
+924 ALNKE

-935 AIDKTNTAIGR
+935 SIDKTNAAIGR
-946 NGIVSG
+946 NGLVSG
-952 QWHEDAKT
+952 QWQEDAKA
-960 VKDMRKDLNSISQ
+960 VKQMRKDLSSISQ
-973 DGKGNY
+973 DDKGNY
-979 TGKDFSDYKK
+979 TGKAFSDYKK

-1002 RLGNNANA
+1002 RLGSNANA
-1010 DVVQAKTNDLNKGIQ
+1010 DVVQAKTNDLNKEIK
-1025 QKKQEDI
+1025 QKKQENI
-1032 SDLGEKANKQ
+1032 SDLGDKANKQ
-1042 IRNIRKSLSDK
+1042 LSNLDKSLSSKTFDK
-1053 TLDKLLKSNADYNK
+1053 LRSSNGLYNSRLKKLDKDIQFQRNGIKTQKDY
-1067 QMSDL
+1067 
-1072 STRYTRRGVHG
+1072 
-1083 ENLGISDR
+1083 DR
-1091 KAYNKEKAKIDNDF
+1091 AKDKLDYSS
-1105 RFGKENATL
+1105 RFGDINANM
-1114 WNSKQGRQI
+1114 WNSKAGRQI

-1130 QKGLRTTYGAYGDAL
+1130 QKGLRSIFGSYGDAL
-1145 ANGDIKKKDLAYMS
+1145 ADGTIGKKDLAYMS
-1159 DSNKK
+1159 DSNKQ
-1164 NVAMGAVKNLR
+1164 NVAMGALKNIR
-1175 DLQGAKESDKA
+1175 DLQGAKEGDKS
-1186 VQDAKNNLN
+1186 VQDAKGQLK
-1195 MVLNSLGGV
+1195 MVLDSLGIK
-1204 SGKLRDKIATDAFK
+1204 GKKGKEDIQDKIFNDAFK
-1218 GRNGNLI
+1218 GKNGSLLR
-1225 GDLRKAGMGKQAISA
+1225 DLNGAGIDKQTLAA
-1240 MAGIGAQYRQQWGK
+1240 MAGIGAQYQQQWGNK
-1254 KRYLDHAETDQKT
+1254 HFISQAAKDQSALDK
-1267 LDHYQSKYKGAGNA
+1267 YQSKYKNATNA
-1281 QALINRN
+1281 QALINPN
-1288 TGFIDYDKIAKF
+1288 TGFLDYDKIAKF
-1300 NSSYANQKGGR
+1300 NSGYANQSKGRAAFSAAGL
-1311 NVFRNNGVK
+1311 K
-1320 LGKGPMSVGQ
+1320 LGKGKPMSVGQ

-1336 GMDGDPTKLLEGYA
+1336 GMDGDPTKLLTGFA
-1350 KGGSKTSAA
+1350 KGGKNTSAA

-1364 TNNAQKYRTDK
+1364 TNNAQRFKVDGK
-1375 NGNVVATGRQA
+1375 GNVVETGYQA
-1386 TGESIGQAVAR
+1386 TGGNIGQQVAR
-1397 GKKGSKRSAMLSG
+1397 GQLGSKRSKMLSG
-1410 IDEAKDNGQITAA
+1410 IDEAKDNGQITAS
-1423 QADRSA
+1423 QADKAAAWINKNINS
-1429 KWLLNNVN
+1429 
-1437 WKGQAKTVDGYAKMT
+1437 KGQAKTVAGFNAQT
-1452 KGQKDMTENE
+1452 KGKGQLSENQ
-1462 FKKAA
+1462 FKTWA
-1467 KGLSNKERQAALKWA
+1467 KGLSNKERQQAA
-1482 QKNGQLTAK
+1482 KNAKKNNQLTDS
-1491 QVKDLKKF
+1491 QYKDLKKF
-1499 ANDHDNHRQTDSL
+1499 LNDPKNHRKTDSL
-1512 KVGKDKNSEKNGR
+1512 KDDNEKKREKVGSGKGR
-1525 KSNHSKSNRSNKNNK
+1525 GKGRNNK
-1540 DDDNGKSSRNSNNRR
+1540 DDNSGKSSRNSNNRR
-1555 RSKNN
+1555 RSRNN

-1569 TTKKP
+1569 TYKKP
-1574 RQSRAEKPG
+1574 RQSRAEKLG
-1583 LEKSASAATNA
+1583 LETSASAATNP

-1603 LNKKGKGSISA
+1603 LNKKGKGSIGEK
-1614 RELKDLQSRMR
+1614 ELKNFEARMR
-1625 NNNERKKLAQQLSNK
+1625 NNNERKKLAQQLNDK

-1661 ARKAGQKEEQ
+1661 ARKDGQKEEQ

-1714 KKATTRKRSTPTRT
+1714 KKATSRKTTPARKTSTSKRSSSGN
-1728 TTKRTASKS
+1728 SKES
-1737 SSSRGNNKE
+1737 SD
-1746 LANAKKLQN
+1746 AKKLQSL
-1755 QLKSLSKGNYK
+1755 LKSLSKGNHK

-1771 NTNGA
+1771 DVNGA
-1776 KSKIKSLE
+1776 KSKIKGLE

-1809 IKSLERSVKSIGKGN
+1809 IKSLEKSVKSIGKGN

-1835 TGKVKALKSALRG
+1835 TGKVKSLKSALRG
-1848 LRGKNVNV
+1848 LKGKHVNV
-1856 RANASG
+1856 TANASG
-1862 TGKVKA
+1862 TGKVKS

-1874 GIHGKHVRVA
+1874 GVHNKHVTVA

-1898 AINGVRSKHVSVT
+1898 AISGVQSKHVSVT
-1911 AKVSGVGKVR
+1911 AKVSGIGEVR
-1921 SLASAI
+1921 SLAAAI

-1940 KVETTIKKTKSGSVV
+1940 KIETTIKKTKSGSVV
-1955 ANPQQATNIGAAIS
+1955 ADAEQATNMGAVAS
-1969 MSVAASPQVSP
+1969 MSVASNPMLAN
-1980 AIAQGAQMMGF
+1980 AITQGAQMMGF
-1991 DPISATNGQKVTD
+1991 DPISAMNGQKVTD

-2033 VNKLEGAVT
+2033 VSKLEGAVT

-2054 ARQRIDLDNKQI
+2054 ARQRIDVDNKQI
-2066 SYQKTMQNA
+2066 AYQRTMQGA

-2090 GFQNS
+2090 GFKNN
-2095 GNRITNL
+2095 GNKITNL
-2102 DHAKSI
+2102 DHAKTI
-2108 TGDNASKVDDLLSKY
+2108 TGDNASKVDDLLGKY

-2149 NQEDYRNTKDQK
+2149 NQEEYRNTKDQK
-2161 MVEQLQRELEILTTS
+2161 MVEQMQRSLEILNTS
-2176 IDNNKNILDR
+2176 IENRKNIMER
-2186 QANSLSDGDYVMKMK
+2186 QANSLSDGDYIMK
-2201 NGSEQIND
+2201 NQNNANQITTKMED
-2209 KTEAVYQLLQKFNR
+2209 VYQLLKKFNE
-2223 LSVANFVGTKD
+2223 LSAANFVGTKE

-2239 NLLESLQSIRDSV
+2239 NLLESLESIRDTVTETLDTVDELRKTIRDNTISSI
-2252 TENLDS
+2252 TENL
-2258 IDELKKSMRDT
+2258 E
-2269 TLNSIIENLDKYTTN
+2269 KYTDN
-2284 LSDSIDRLK
+2284 LNDSIDRLK
-2293 NNVENLQDGLL
+2293 NNVTNLQDGLL
-2304 SGTTYSDLMS
+2304 SGTDYSDLMS
-2314 SNFDVVNLHQKSA
+2314 SNFDVVNLNQRSA
-2327 YEESV
+2327 YEKSV
-2332 NQRIDLE
+2332 NDRIDLE
-2339 KAMDDAL
+2339 KQL
-2346 DRFAQKNVDRTAQVA
+2346 DSVLEQFAKKNVDRTAKVA

-2366 INQQKYDSLY
+2366 INYQKYEDLAK
-2376 RMAEGYANGQL
+2376 MEDNFANGTL
-2387 QKIEPIRVKYEKQ
+2387 NKIEPIRVDYEPLGK
-2400 TETDQIDL
+2400 TDQMQI
-2408 PGVSRNEEYV
+2408 PGVDHNQEYV
-2418 KASTEYQ
+2418 KASVEYQ
-2425 KQMADLK
+2425 KQMNDLK
-2432 ARYNDEMS
+2432 AKYNEEM
-2440 KATSQEER
+2440 KAANSEE
-2448 EAINQRMVY
+2448 EKTAINERMVY
-2457 EQLSL
+2457 EQLGL
-2462 QEATNKRMIEADKQ
+2462 EEEVYKKMIAADEEAIA
-2476 AIEDLRKQAQDPGM
+2476 DLRKQASDPDM
-2490 STEQLNTISE
+2490 NTEQLSTITS
-2500 KISDYEKN
+2500 KITDYEKN
-2508 IIDAQNDI
+2508 IIDAQNSI
-2516 KDAIKSRF
+2516 KDAVKERF

-2534 MDDYKRFTDYV
+2534 MDDYKQVTDYV
-2545 TNLVTIADALHLDG
+2545 SNLVSIADALHLDG
-2559 STQAEVI
+2559 DTQASVI
-2566 QGQYEATYQEYNNY
+2566 QGQYEATYREYTNY
-2580 LNVLKKLRDQQGKYE
+2580 LNVLQRLRDQQSEYQKG
-2595 KNSFEYNQL
+2595 SFEYNQL
-2604 ESMIEE
+2604 KSMIDE

-2634 QSIQDDFEK
+2634 QSIQDSFEK

-2698 MSKSEADYV
+2698 MSKAEADYV

-2722 TLNKKDVRY
+2722 TINKKDVRY

-2743 YIADQDQVQAAQQ
+2743 YIADQEQVQAAQQ
-2756 EVNQAKQAI
+2756 EVNQARQAI
-2765 EEAKIAARNEY
+2765 EEAKISARNEY
-2776 IEQIETITSDIQDGK
+2776 IEQVEEIASDIQDGK

-2805 QARKFILDDIP
+2805 QARKFILDDTP

-2824 NIVDALNDYIAKNR
+2824 NIVDALNEYIAKNKK
-2838 GIMKDYGR
+2838 IINDYGR
-2846 DQQTG
+2846 DKTTG
-2851 STNDYQN
+2851 TSNDYQT
-2858 IVDGF
+2858 IVNGF
-2863 GEQFKI
+2863 GEQFKM
-2869 VSKDLG
+2869 VSRDLG
-2875 EIFGKE
+2875 QIFGKE
-2881 LRNALNLPAN
+2881 LRSVLNLPAN
-2891 NLNTNNKRNQ
+2891 NLNTKNGRDK

-2907 MKVELP
+2907 MKIELP
-2913 NVENPND
+2913 NVENAND
-2920 FAKAMQDLPA
+2920 FAKAMEDLPA
-2930 LAKQYVNGKY
+2930 IAKQYANGKY

>member
-8 NIRVKV
+8 NIRVRV
-14 DLPDTNDIRSQIEDA
+14 DLPDTNDIRSQIENA

-36 DADFD
+36 DADID

-93 PIRIKT
+93 PLRIKA

-138 DLTALEREKAIL
+138 DLTALEREKAVL

-189 LDGLQKR
+189 LDGLQKK
-196 LANVYSTKEWSLG
+196 LANVYSTKEWGLG

-224 RNSVSGDQ
+224 KNSVSGDQ

-244 TREQAAS
+244 TKEQAAS
-251 IRQINQL
+251 MRQINQL
-258 LNQRVRLKTASLKA
+258 LNQRVRLRTASLKA

-291 ASAKQVA
+291 ASAKKVA

-334 ASGRGSRRGS
+334 ASDRGSRRGS
-344 ARHRVMNFTMDAWN
+344 ARHRIMNFTMDAWN

-363 IFGVAAAVEQ
+363 IFGVAAAVGQ
-373 LNDVDKAIT
+373 LNDLDKAII

-440 VMGAFVGEVPVNDM
+440 VMGSFVGDVPVNDM

-505 GSGTTFAQLTGII
+505 GSGTTFAQMTGII

-549 LTRQA
+549 LTKQA
-554 KTKDEFFNGLGVQLK
+554 KSKDAFFNGLDVQLK
-569 DSKGNLKSTYQVMDQ
+569 DNKGNLKSTYQVMDQ

-623 KTAMREA
+623 KKAMREA

-648 AKQQDSIE
+648 AKQQSSIE

-662 KNSWGEL
+662 KNSWAEL

-676 RGGINT
+676 RGGVNT
-682 AVDALNGL
+682 AVDALSGL
-690 LKVSNGLASNKIFMG
+690 LKVTNGLAGNKLFMG
-705 AIKGGG
+705 FLKGGG
-711 ILAASNLLNRKLFGG
+711 ILAASSLLNHKLFGG
-726 SIFGTLIKGNGKWAS
+726 SIAGKLFGGNSKWAT
-741 AFQEGLQGVNK
+741 AFQEGLQGIGKQSQSTATQLGNARK
-752 QAKTTSSTL
+752 QASTFA
-761 SDVKK
+761 D
-766 QSSAVAASWGNFKN
+766 SWNNFKN
-780 AWSNRAT
+780 AWKGRRASEAP
-787 GEPKEYTG
+787 GEQFEKSKRELGG
-795 RVRNSTSSSRK
+795 RSTSSSNHFGEAR
-806 IRLRGKKDDQ
+806 RELANEADN
-816 RSIPTAGSR
+816 
-825 LSNAIGKVADDAT
+825 LSNDIADRKMAKASSGINKVERAAGKAT
-838 ASKINRTN
+838 TKV
-846 RAISGTIRVAN
+846 SG
-857 RAPQK
+857 
-862 IGIMSRMFR
+862 MSRIFR
-871 GLGATAGLIGAALP
+871 GLGATAGLLGAALP
-885 GVGLAIDGVT
+885 GIGMAIDGVT
-895 LGLTALNAVGI
+895 LGLTALNMVGI
-906 DPFKAMSKAMH
+906 DPFKAMDKAMH
-917 PARYAAQ
+917 PAKYAAQ
-924 SLNRE
+924 ALNKE

-935 AIDKTNTAIGR
+935 SIDKTNAAIGR
-946 NGIVSG
+946 NGLVSG
-952 QWHEDAKT
+952 QWQEDAKA
-960 VKDMRKDLNSISQ
+960 VKQMRKDLSSISQ
-973 DGKGNY
+973 DDKGNY
-979 TGKDFSDYKK
+979 TGKAFSDYKK

-1002 RLGNNANA
+1002 RLGSNANA
-1010 DVVQAKTNDLNKGIQ
+1010 DVVQAKTNDLNKEIK
-1025 QKKQEDI
+1025 QKKQENI
-1032 SDLGEKANKQ
+1032 SDLGDKANKQ
-1042 IRNIRKSLSDK
+1042 IGNIRKSLSDK

-1067 QMSDL
+1067 QMSAL
-1072 STRYTRRGVHG
+1072 SSRYTRRGIHG

-1114 WNSKQGRQI
+1114 WNSKAGRQI

-1130 QKGLRTTYGAYGDAL
+1130 QKGLRSIFGSYGDAL
-1145 ANGDIKKKDLAYMS
+1145 ADGTIGKKDLAYMS
-1159 DSNKK
+1159 DSNKQ
-1164 NVAMGAVKNLR
+1164 NVAMGALKNIR
-1175 DLQGAKESDKA
+1175 DLQGAKEGDKS
-1186 VQDAKNNLN
+1186 VQDAKGQLK
-1195 MVLNSLGGV
+1195 MVLDSLGIK
-1204 SGKLRDKIATDAFK
+1204 GKKGKEDIQDKIFNDAFK
-1218 GRNGNLI
+1218 GKNGSLLR
-1225 GDLRKAGMGKQAISA
+1225 DLNGAGIDKQTLAA
-1240 MAGIGAQYRQQWGK
+1240 MAGIGAQYQQQWGNK
-1254 KRYLDHAETDQKT
+1254 HFISQAAKDQSALDK
-1267 LDHYQSKYKGAGNA
+1267 YQSKYKNATNA
-1281 QALINRN
+1281 QALINPN
-1288 TGFIDYDKIAKF
+1288 TGFLDYDKIAKF
-1300 NSSYANQKGGR
+1300 NSGYANQSKGRAAFSAAGL
-1311 NVFRNNGVK
+1311 K
-1320 LGKGPMSVGQ
+1320 LGKGKPMSVGQ

-1336 GMDGDPTKLLEGYA
+1336 GIDGDPTKLLTGFA
-1350 KGGSKTSAA
+1350 KGGKNTSAA

-1364 TNNAQKYRTDK
+1364 TNNAQRFKVDGK
-1375 NGNVVATGRQA
+1375 GNVVETGYQA
-1386 TGESIGQAVAR
+1386 TGGNIGQQVAR
-1397 GKKGSKRSAMLSG
+1397 GQLGSKRSKMLSG
-1410 IDEAKDNGQITAA
+1410 IDEAKDNGQITAS
-1423 QADRSA
+1423 QADKAAAWINKNINS
-1429 KWLLNNVN
+1429 
-1437 WKGQAKTVDGYAKMT
+1437 KGQAKTVAGFNAQT
-1452 KGQKDMTENE
+1452 KGKGQLSENQ
-1462 FKKAA
+1462 FKTWA
-1467 KGLSNKERQAALKWA
+1467 KGLSNKERQQAA
-1482 QKNGQLTAK
+1482 KNAKKNNQLTDS
-1491 QVKDLKKF
+1491 QYKDLKKF
-1499 ANDHDNHRQTDSL
+1499 LNDPKNHRKTDSL
-1512 KVGKDKNSEKNGR
+1512 KDDNEKKREKVGSGKGR
-1525 KSNHSKSNRSNKNNK
+1525 GKGRNNK
-1540 DDDNGKSSRNSNNRR
+1540 DDNSGKSSRNSNNRR
-1555 RSKNN
+1555 RSRNN

-1569 TTKKP
+1569 TYKKP
-1574 RQSRAEKPG
+1574 RQSRAEKLG
-1583 LEKSASAATNA
+1583 LETSASAATNP

-1603 LNKKGKGSISA
+1603 LNKKGKGSIGEK
-1614 RELKDLQSRMR
+1614 ELKNFEARMR
-1625 NNNERKKLAQQLSNK
+1625 NNNERKKLAQQLNDK

-1661 ARKAGQKEEQ
+1661 ARKDGQKEEQ

-1714 KKATTRKRSTPTRT
+1714 KKATSRKTTPARKTSTSKRSSSGN
-1728 TTKRTASKS
+1728 SKES
-1737 SSSRGNNKE
+1737 SD
-1746 LANAKKLQN
+1746 AKKLQSL
-1755 QLKSLSKGNYK
+1755 LKSLSKGNHK

-1771 NTNGA
+1771 DVNGA
-1776 KSKIKSLE
+1776 KSKIKGLE

-1809 IKSLERSVKSIGKGN
+1809 IKSLEKSVKSIGKGN

-1848 LRGKNVNV
+1848 LKGKHVNV
-1856 RANASG
+1856 TANASG
-1862 TGKVKA
+1862 TGKVKS

-1874 GIHGKHVRVA
+1874 GVHNKHVTVA

-1898 AINGVRSKHVSVT
+1898 AINGVHSKHVSVT
-1911 AKVSGVGKVR
+1911 AKVSGIGEVR

-1940 KVETTIKKTKSGSVV
+1940 KIETTIKKTKSGSVV
-1955 ANPQQATNIGAAIS
+1955 ADAEQATNMGAVAS
-1969 MSVAASPQVSP
+1969 MSVASNPMLAN

-1991 DPISATNGQKVTD
+1991 DPISAMNGQKVTD

-2033 VNKLEGAVT
+2033 VSKLEGAVT

-2054 ARQRIDLDNKQI
+2054 ARQRIDVDNKQI
-2066 SYQKTMQNA
+2066 AYQRTMQGA

-2090 GFQNS
+2090 GFKNN
-2095 GNRITNL
+2095 GNKITNL
-2102 DHAKSI
+2102 DHAKTI
-2108 TGDNASKVDDLLSKY
+2108 TGDNASKVDDLLGKY

-2149 NQEDYRNTKDQK
+2149 NQEEYRNTKDQK
-2161 MVEQLQRELEILTTS
+2161 MVEQMQRSLEILNTS
-2176 IDNNKNILDR
+2176 IQNRKNIMER
-2186 QANSLSDGDYVMKMK
+2186 QANSLSDGDYIMK
-2201 NGSEQIND
+2201 NQNNANQITTKMED
-2209 KTEAVYQLLQKFNR
+2209 VYQLLKKFNE
-2223 LSVANFVGTKD
+2223 LSAANFVGTKE

-2239 NLLESLQSIRDSV
+2239 NLLESLESIRDTVTETLDTVDELRKTIRDNTISSI
-2252 TENLDS
+2252 TENL
-2258 IDELKKSMRDT
+2258 E
-2269 TLNSIIENLDKYTTN
+2269 KYTDN
-2284 LSDSIDRLK
+2284 LNDSIDRLK
-2293 NNVENLQDGLL
+2293 NNVTNLQDGLL
-2304 SGTTYSDLMS
+2304 SGTDYSDLMS
-2314 SNFDVVNLHQKSA
+2314 SNFDVVNLNQRSA
-2327 YEESV
+2327 YEKSV
-2332 NQRIDLE
+2332 NDRIDLE
-2339 KAMDDAL
+2339 KQL
-2346 DRFAQKNVDRTAQVA
+2346 DSVLEQFAKKNVDRTAKVA

-2366 INQQKYDSLY
+2366 INYQKYEDLAK
-2376 RMAEGYANGQL
+2376 MEDNFANGTL
-2387 QKIEPIRVKYEKQ
+2387 NKIEPIRVDYEPLGK
-2400 TETDQIDL
+2400 TDQMQI
-2408 PGVSRNEEYV
+2408 PGVDHNQEYV
-2418 KASTEYQ
+2418 KASVEYQ
-2425 KQMADLK
+2425 KQMNDLK
-2432 ARYNDEMS
+2432 AKYNEEM
-2440 KATSQEER
+2440 KAANSEE
-2448 EAINQRMVY
+2448 EKTAINERMVY
-2457 EQLSL
+2457 EQLGL
-2462 QEATNKRMIEADKQ
+2462 EEEVYKKMIAADEEAIA
-2476 AIEDLRKQAQDPGM
+2476 DLRKQASDPDM
-2490 STEQLNTISE
+2490 NTEQLSTITS
-2500 KISDYEKN
+2500 KITDYEKN
-2508 IIDAQNDI
+2508 IIDAQNSI
-2516 KDAIKSRF
+2516 KDAVKERF

-2534 MDDYKRFTDYV
+2534 MDDYKQVTDYV
-2545 TNLVTIADALHLDG
+2545 SNLVSIADALHLDG
-2559 STQAEVI
+2559 DTQASVI
-2566 QGQYEATYQEYNNY
+2566 QGQYEATYREYTNY
-2580 LNVLKKLRDQQGKYE
+2580 LNVLQRLRGQQSEYQKG
-2595 KNSFEYNQL
+2595 SFEYNQL
-2604 ESMIEE
+2604 KSMIDE

-2634 QSIQDDFEK
+2634 QSIQDSFEK

-2698 MSKSEADYV
+2698 MSKAEADYV

-2722 TLNKKDVRY
+2722 TINKKDVRY

-2743 YIADQDQVQAAQQ
+2743 YIADQEQVQAAQQ
-2756 EVNQAKQAI
+2756 EVNQARQAI
-2765 EEAKIAARNEY
+2765 EEAKISARNEY
-2776 IEQIETITSDIQDGK
+2776 IEQVEEIVSDIQDGK

-2805 QARKFILDDIP
+2805 QARKFILDDTP

-2824 NIVDALNDYIAKNR
+2824 NIVDALNEYIAKNKK
-2838 GIMKDYGR
+2838 IINDYGR
-2846 DQQTG
+2846 DKTTG
-2851 STNDYQN
+2851 TSNDYQT
-2858 IVDGF
+2858 IVNGF
-2863 GEQFKI
+2863 GEQFKM
-2869 VSKDLG
+2869 VSRDLG

-2881 LRNALNLPAN
+2881 LRSALNLPAN
-2891 NLNTNNKRNQ
+2891 NLNTKNGRDK

-2907 MKVELP
+2907 MKIELP
-2913 NVENPND
+2913 NVENAND
-2920 FAKAMQDLPA
+2920 FAKAMEDLPA
-2930 LAKQYVNGKY
+2930 IAKQYANGKY

>member
-8 NIRVKV
+8 NIRVRV

-36 DADFD
+36 DADID
-41 LKSAGLKNI
+41 LKSTGLKNI

-93 PIRIKT
+93 PLRIKA

-138 DLTALEREKAIL
+138 DLTALERERAVL

-189 LDGLQKR
+189 LDGLQKK
-196 LANVYSTKEWSLG
+196 LANVYSTKEWGLG

-224 RNSVSGDQ
+224 KNSVSGDQ

-244 TREQAAS
+244 TKEQAAS
-251 IRQINQL
+251 MRQINQL
-258 LNQRVRLKTASLKA
+258 LNQRVRLRTASLKA

-334 ASGRGSRRGS
+334 ASGRDSRRGS
-344 ARHRVMNFTMDAWN
+344 ARHRIMNFTMDAWN

-363 IFGVAAAVEQ
+363 IFGVAAAVGQ
-373 LNDVDKAIT
+373 LNDLDKAII

-440 VMGAFVGEVPVNDM
+440 VMGSFVGDVPVNDM

-505 GSGTTFAQLTGII
+505 GSGTTFAQMTGII

-549 LTRQA
+549 LTKQA
-554 KTKDEFFNGLGVQLK
+554 KSKDAFFNGLDVQLK
-569 DSKGNLKSTYQVMDQ
+569 DNKGNLKSTYQVMDQ

-590 TMSAEDKNTASL
+590 TMSAQDKNTASL

-623 KTAMREA
+623 KKAMREA

-648 AKQQDSIE
+648 AKQQSSIE

-662 KNSWGEL
+662 KNSWAEL

-676 RGGINT
+676 RGGVNT
-682 AVDALNGL
+682 AVDALSGL
-690 LKVSNGLASNKIFMG
+690 LKVTNGLAGNKLFMG
-705 AIKGGG
+705 FLKGGG
-711 ILAASNLLNRKLFGG
+711 ILAASSLLNHKLFGG
-726 SIFGTLIKGNGKWAS
+726 SIAGKLFGGNSKWAT
-741 AFQEGLQGVNK
+741 AFQEGLQGIGKQSQSTAIQLGNARK
-752 QAKTTSSTL
+752 QASNFA
-761 SDVKK
+761 D
-766 QSSAVAASWGNFKN
+766 SWNNFKN
-780 AWSNRAT
+780 AWKGRKASEAP
-787 GEPKEYTG
+787 GEQFEKSKRELGG
-795 RVRNSTSSSRK
+795 RSASSSNHFSEAR
-806 IRLRGKKDDQ
+806 RELANEADN
-816 RSIPTAGSR
+816 
-825 LSNAIGKVADDAT
+825 LSNDIADRKMAKASSGINKVERAAGKAT
-838 ASKINRTN
+838 TKV
-846 RAISGTIRVAN
+846 SG
-857 RAPQK
+857 
-862 IGIMSRMFR
+862 MSRIFR
-871 GLGATAGLIGAALP
+871 GLGATAGLLGAALP
-885 GVGLAIDGVT
+885 GIGMAIDGVT
-895 LGLTALNAVGI
+895 LGLTALNMAGI
-906 DPFKAMSKAMH
+906 DPFKAMDKAMH
-917 PARYAAQ
+917 PAKYAAQ
-924 SLNRE
+924 SLNKE
-929 VLKTAD
+929 ILKTAD
-935 AIDKTNTAIGR
+935 SIDRTNAAIGR
-946 NGIVSG
+946 NGLVSG
-952 QWHEDAKT
+952 QWQEDAKS
-960 VKDMRKDLNSISQ
+960 VKQMRKDLSSISQ
-973 DGKGNY
+973 DAKGNY
-979 TGKDFSDYKK
+979 TGKAFSDYKK

-1010 DVVQAKTNDLNKGIQ
+1010 DVVQAKTEDLQQGIKR
-1025 QKKQEDI
+1025 KKQDNI
-1032 SDLGEKANKQ
+1032 DDLGDKVNKQ
-1042 IRNIRKSLSDK
+1042 LSNLDKSLSSKTFDK
-1053 TLDKLLKSNADYNK
+1053 LRSSNGLYNSRLKKLDKDIQFRRNGIKTQQDY
-1067 QMSDL
+1067 
-1072 STRYTRRGVHG
+1072 
-1083 ENLGISDR
+1083 DR
-1091 KAYNKEKAKIDNDF
+1091 AKDKLDYSS
-1105 RFGKENATL
+1105 RFGDINANM
-1114 WNSKQGRQI
+1114 WNSKAGRQI

-1130 QKGLRTTYGAYGDAL
+1130 QKGLRTIFGSYGDAL
-1145 ANGDIKKKDLAYMS
+1145 ADGTIGKKDIAAMS
-1159 DSNKK
+1159 TDNKRA
-1164 NVAMGAVKNLR
+1164 VAMGALQNLR
-1175 DLQGAKESDKA
+1175 SLQGADKNDKS
-1186 VQDAKNNLN
+1186 VQDARNNLKT
-1195 MVLNSLGGV
+1195 VLDSLGV
-1204 SGKLRDKIATDAFK
+1204 SNKYVGKGKNREKLSDRMADDALGGK
-1218 GRNGNLI
+1218 NGRLI
-1225 GDLRKAGMGKQAISA
+1225 GDLRKAGIKQGMIAA
-1240 MAGIGAQYRQQWGK
+1240 MAGIGAQYQQQWGK
-1254 KRYLDHAETDQKT
+1254 KRFLGQAQKDQTT
-1267 LDHYQSKYKGAGNA
+1267 LDKYQSRYKGAANA
-1281 QALINRN
+1281 QALVNPN

-1300 NSSYANQKGGR
+1300 NSGYANQSKGR
-1311 NVFRNNGVK
+1311 RAFNANGVK

-1336 GMDGDPTKLLEGYA
+1336 GMDGDPTKLLTGFA
-1350 KGGSKTSAA
+1350 RGGNKTSASVAA
-1359 AIAAI
+1359 AIA
-1364 TNNAQKYRTDK
+1364 NNAQKYKVGKD
-1375 NGNVVATGRQA
+1375 GQVVKTGYQA
-1386 TGESIGQAVAR
+1386 TGENIARTVANR
-1397 GKKGSKRSAMLSG
+1397 VGGKQSRSQILSG
-1410 IDEAKDNGQITAA
+1410 LDEAKENGWITAQ
-1423 QADRSA
+1423 QADASA
-1429 KWLLNNVN
+1429 KWANKNLNR
-1437 WKGQAKTVDGYAKMT
+1437 KGQAKTMAGYNAMAKG
-1452 KGQKDMTENE
+1452 KGQLTENE
-1462 FKKAA
+1462 FKNLTR
-1467 KGLSNKERQAALKWA
+1467 GLSNKERRQAAKNA
-1482 QKNGQLTAK
+1482 KENGQLSAS
-1491 QVKDLKKF
+1491 QMKDLQKKWF
-1499 ANDHDNHRQTDSL
+1499 NQKESRGRRKTESL
-1512 KVGKDKNSEKNGR
+1512 DDKRGSDREKTGSGKKP
-1525 KSNHSKSNRSNKNNK
+1525 
-1540 DDDNGKSSRNSNNRR
+1540 RR
-1555 RSKNN
+1555 RSSKDDGDDK
-1560 NNSRNNNKP
+1560 SNKP
-1569 TTKKP
+1569 TYKKP
-1574 RQSRAEKPG
+1574 RQSRAEKLG
-1583 LEKSASAATNA
+1583 LETSASAATNA

-1603 LNKKGKGSISA
+1603 LSKKGKGSIGE
-1614 RELKDLQSRMR
+1614 RELKNLESRMR
-1625 NNNERKKLAQQLSNK
+1625 NNNERKKLAQQLNDK

-1661 ARKAGQKEEQ
+1661 ARKDGQKEEQ
-1671 ARQKGRDSVKKRTQA
+1671 ARQKGRDGVKKRTQA

-1695 VRDARKNGQ
+1695 VRDARKSGQ

-1714 KKATTRKRSTPTRT
+1714 KKATSRKTTPARKTSTSKRSSSGN
-1728 TTKRTASKS
+1728 SKES
-1737 SSSRGNNKE
+1737 
-1746 LANAKKLQN
+1746 ADAKKLQSL
-1755 QLKSLSKGNYK
+1755 LKSLNKGNHK
-1766 IKITA
+1766 IKVTA
-1771 NTNGA
+1771 DVNGA
-1776 KSKIKSLE
+1776 KSKIKGLE

-1809 IKSLERSVKSIGKGN
+1809 IKSLEKSVKSIGKGN

-1848 LRGKNVNV
+1848 LKGKHVNV
-1856 RANASG
+1856 TANASG
-1862 TGKVKA
+1862 TGKVKS

-1874 GIHGKHVRVA
+1874 GVHNKHVTVA

-1898 AINGVRSKHVSVT
+1898 AISGVQSKHVSVT
-1911 AKVSGVGKVR
+1911 AKVSGIGEVR
-1921 SLASAI
+1921 SLAAAI

-1940 KVETTIKKTKSGSVV
+1940 KIETTIKKTKSGSVV
-1955 ANPQQATNIGAAIS
+1955 ASAEQATNMGAVAS
-1969 MSVAASPQVSP
+1969 MSVASNPMLANAV
-1980 AIAQGAQMMGF
+1980 AQGAKLMGF
-1991 DPISATNGQKVTD
+1991 DPISAMNGQKVTD
-2004 YSDSTEKVSEDYWR
+2004 ASDSTEKVSEDYWR

-2042 QADENMDKLIGL
+2042 QADENMDKLISL
-2054 ARQRIDLDNKQI
+2054 ARQRIDVDNKQI
-2066 SYQKTMQNA
+2066 AYQRTMQGA

-2090 GFQNS
+2090 GFKNN
-2095 GNRITNL
+2095 GNKITNL
-2102 DHAKSI
+2102 DHAKTI
-2108 TGDNASKVDDLLSKY
+2108 TGDNASKVDDLLGKY

-2149 NQEDYRNTKDQK
+2149 NQEEYRNTKDQK
-2161 MVEQLQRELEILTTS
+2161 MVEQMQRSLEILNTS
-2176 IDNNKNILDR
+2176 IENRKNIMER
-2186 QANSLSDGDYVMKMK
+2186 QASSLSDGDYIMK
-2201 NGSEQIND
+2201 NQNNANQITTKMED
-2209 KTEAVYQLLQKFNR
+2209 VYQLLKKFNE
-2223 LSVANFVGTKD
+2223 LSAANFVGTKE

-2239 NLLESLQSIRDSV
+2239 NLLESLESIRDTVTETLDTVDELRKTMRDNTISSI
-2252 TENLDS
+2252 TENL
-2258 IDELKKSMRDT
+2258 E
-2269 TLNSIIENLDKYTTN
+2269 KYTDN
-2284 LSDSIDRLK
+2284 LNDSIDRLK
-2293 NNVENLQDGLL
+2293 NNVTNLQDGLL
-2304 SGTTYSDLMS
+2304 SGTDYSDLMS
-2314 SNFDVVNLHQKSA
+2314 SNFDVVNLNQRSA
-2327 YEESV
+2327 YEKSV
-2332 NQRIDLE
+2332 NDRIDLE
-2339 KAMDDAL
+2339 KQL
-2346 DRFAQKNVDRTAQVA
+2346 DSVLEQFAKKNVDRTAKVA

-2366 INQQKYDSLY
+2366 INYQKYEDLAK
-2376 RMAEGYANGQL
+2376 MEDNFANGTL
-2387 QKIEPIRVKYEKQ
+2387 NKIEPIRVDYEPLGK
-2400 TETDQIDL
+2400 TDQMQI
-2408 PGVSRNEEYV
+2408 PGVDHNQEYV
-2418 KASTEYQ
+2418 KASVEYQ
-2425 KQMADLK
+2425 KQMNDLK
-2432 ARYNDEMS
+2432 AKYNEEM
-2440 KATSQEER
+2440 KAANSEE
-2448 EAINQRMVY
+2448 EKTAINERMVY
-2457 EQLSL
+2457 EQLGL
-2462 QEATNKRMIEADKQ
+2462 EEEVYKKMIAADEEAIA
-2476 AIEDLRKQAQDPGM
+2476 DLRKQASDPDM
-2490 STEQLNTISE
+2490 NTEQLSTITS
-2500 KISDYEKN
+2500 KITDYEKS
-2508 IIDAQNDI
+2508 IIDAQNSI
-2516 KDAIKSRF
+2516 KDAVKGRF

-2534 MDDYKRFTDYV
+2534 MDDYKQVTDYV
-2545 TNLVTIADALHLDG
+2545 SNLVSIADALHLDG
-2559 STQAEVI
+2559 ETQASVI
-2566 QGQYEATYQEYNNY
+2566 QGQYEATYREYTNY
-2580 LNVLKKLRDQQGKYE
+2580 LNVLQRLRGQQSEYQKG
-2595 KNSFEYNQL
+2595 SFEYNQL
-2604 ESMIEE
+2604 KSMIDE

-2634 QSIQDDFEK
+2634 QSIQDSFEK

-2698 MSKSEADYV
+2698 MSKAEADYV

-2722 TLNKKDVRY
+2722 TINKKDVRY

-2743 YIADQDQVQAAQQ
+2743 YIADQEQVQAAQQ
-2756 EVNQAKQAI
+2756 EVNQARQAI
-2765 EEAKIAARNEY
+2765 EDAKISARNEY
-2776 IEQIETITSDIQDGK
+2776 IEQVEEIVSDIQDGK
-2791 INAEEAQSRIDQAY
+2791 VNAEEAQSRIDQAY
-2805 QARKFILDDIP
+2805 QARKFILDDTP

-2824 NIVDALNDYIAKNR
+2824 NIVDALNEYIAKNKK
-2838 GIMKDYGR
+2838 IINDYGR
-2846 DQQTG
+2846 DKTTG
-2851 STNDYQN
+2851 TSNDYQT
-2858 IVDGF
+2858 IVNGF
-2863 GEQFKI
+2863 GEQFKM
-2869 VSKDLG
+2869 VSRDLG

-2881 LRNALNLPAN
+2881 LRSALNLPAN
-2891 NLNTNNKRNQ
+2891 NLNTKNGRDK

-2907 MKVELP
+2907 MKIELP
-2913 NVENPND
+2913 NVENAND
-2920 FAKAMQDLPA
+2920 FAKAMEDLPA
-2930 LAKQYVNGKY
+2930 IAKQYANGKY

>member
-8 NIRVKV
+8 NIRVRV

-36 DADFD
+36 DADID
-41 LKSAGLKNI
+41 LKSTGLKNI

-93 PIRIKT
+93 PLRIKA

-138 DLTALEREKAIL
+138 DLTALERERAVL

-189 LDGLQKR
+189 LDGLQKK
-196 LANVYSTKEWSLG
+196 LANVYSTKEWGLG

-224 RNSVSGDQ
+224 KNSVSGDQ

-244 TREQAAS
+244 TKEQAAS
-251 IRQINQL
+251 MRQINQL
-258 LNQRVRLKTASLKA
+258 LNQRVRLRTASLKA

-334 ASGRGSRRGS
+334 ASGRDSRRGS
-344 ARHRVMNFTMDAWN
+344 ARHRIMNFTMDAWN

-363 IFGVAAAVEQ
+363 IFGVAAAVGQ
-373 LNDVDKAIT
+373 LNDLDKAII

-440 VMGAFVGEVPVNDM
+440 VMGSFVGDVPVNDM

-505 GSGTTFAQLTGII
+505 GSGTTFAQMTGII

-549 LTRQA
+549 LTKQA
-554 KTKDEFFNGLGVQLK
+554 KSKDAFFNGLDVQLK
-569 DSKGNLKSTYQVMDQ
+569 DNKGNLKSTYQVMDQ

-590 TMSAEDKNTASL
+590 TMSAQDKNTASL

-623 KTAMREA
+623 KKAMREA

-648 AKQQDSIE
+648 AKQQSSIE

-662 KNSWGEL
+662 KNSWAEL

-676 RGGINT
+676 RGGVNT
-682 AVDALNGL
+682 AVDALSGL
-690 LKVSNGLASNKIFMG
+690 LKVTNGLAGNKLFMG
-705 AIKGGG
+705 FLKGGG
-711 ILAASNLLNRKLFGG
+711 ILAASSLLNHKLFGG
-726 SIFGTLIKGNGKWAS
+726 SIAGKLFGGNSKWAT
-741 AFQEGLQGVNK
+741 AFQEGLQGIGKQSQSTAIQLGNARK
-752 QAKTTSSTL
+752 QASNFA
-761 SDVKK
+761 D
-766 QSSAVAASWGNFKN
+766 SWNNFKN
-780 AWSNRAT
+780 AWKGRKASEAP
-787 GEPKEYTG
+787 GEQFEKSKRELGG
-795 RVRNSTSSSRK
+795 RSASSSNHFSEARRK
-806 IRLRGKKDDQ
+806 LANEADN
-816 RSIPTAGSR
+816 
-825 LSNAIGKVADDAT
+825 LSNDIADRKMAKASSGINKVERAAGKAT
-838 ASKINRTN
+838 TKV
-846 RAISGTIRVAN
+846 SG
-857 RAPQK
+857 
-862 IGIMSRMFR
+862 MSRIFR
-871 GLGATAGLIGAALP
+871 GLGATAGLLGAALP
-885 GVGLAIDGVT
+885 GIGMAIDGVT
-895 LGLTALNAVGI
+895 LGLTALNMAGI
-906 DPFKAMSKAMH
+906 DPFKAMDKAMH
-917 PARYAAQ
+917 PAKYAAQ
-924 SLNRE
+924 SLNKE
-929 VLKTAD
+929 ILKTAD
-935 AIDKTNTAIGR
+935 SIDRTNAAIGR
-946 NGIVSG
+946 NGLVSG
-952 QWHEDAKT
+952 QWQEDAKS
-960 VKDMRKDLNSISQ
+960 VKQMRKDLSSISQ
-973 DGKGNY
+973 DAKGNY
-979 TGKDFSDYKK
+979 TGKAFSDYKK

-1010 DVVQAKTNDLNKGIQ
+1010 DVVQAKTEDLQQGIKR
-1025 QKKQEDI
+1025 KKQDNI
-1032 SDLGEKANKQ
+1032 DDLGDKVNKQ
-1042 IRNIRKSLSDK
+1042 LSNLDKSLSSKTFDK
-1053 TLDKLLKSNADYNK
+1053 LRSSNGLYNSRLKKLDKDIQFRRNGIKTQQDY
-1067 QMSDL
+1067 
-1072 STRYTRRGVHG
+1072 
-1083 ENLGISDR
+1083 DR
-1091 KAYNKEKAKIDNDF
+1091 AKDKLDYSS
-1105 RFGKENATL
+1105 RFGDINANM
-1114 WNSKQGRQI
+1114 WNSKAGRQI

-1130 QKGLRTTYGAYGDAL
+1130 QKGLRTIFGSYGDAL
-1145 ANGDIKKKDLAYMS
+1145 ADGTIGKKDIAAMS
-1159 DSNKK
+1159 TDNKRA
-1164 NVAMGAVKNLR
+1164 VAMGALQNLR
-1175 DLQGAKESDKA
+1175 SLQGADKNDKS
-1186 VQDAKNNLN
+1186 VQDARNNLKT
-1195 MVLNSLGGV
+1195 VLDSLGV
-1204 SGKLRDKIATDAFK
+1204 SNKYVGKGKNREKLSDRMADDALGGK
-1218 GRNGNLI
+1218 NGRLI
-1225 GDLRKAGMGKQAISA
+1225 GDLRKAGIKQGMIAA
-1240 MAGIGAQYRQQWGK
+1240 MAGIGAQYQQQWGK
-1254 KRYLDHAETDQKT
+1254 KRFLGQAQKDQTT
-1267 LDHYQSKYKGAGNA
+1267 LDKYQSRYKGAANA
-1281 QALINRN
+1281 QALVNPN

-1300 NSSYANQKGGR
+1300 NSGYANQSKGR
-1311 NVFRNNGVK
+1311 RAFNANGVK

-1336 GMDGDPTKLLEGYA
+1336 GMDGDPTKLLTGFA
-1350 KGGSKTSAA
+1350 RGGNKTSASVAA
-1359 AIAAI
+1359 AIA
-1364 TNNAQKYRTDK
+1364 NNAQKYKVGKD
-1375 NGNVVATGRQA
+1375 GQVVKTGYQA
-1386 TGESIGQAVAR
+1386 TGENIARTVANR
-1397 GKKGSKRSAMLSG
+1397 VGGKQSLSQILSG
-1410 IDEAKDNGQITAA
+1410 LDEAKENGWITAQ
-1423 QADRSA
+1423 QADASA
-1429 KWLLNNVN
+1429 KWANKNLNR
-1437 WKGQAKTVDGYAKMT
+1437 KGQAKTMAGYNAMAKG
-1452 KGQKDMTENE
+1452 KGQLTENE
-1462 FKKAA
+1462 FKNLTR
-1467 KGLSNKERQAALKWA
+1467 GLSNKERRQAA
-1482 QKNGQLTAK
+1482 KNAKENHQLSAS
-1491 QVKDLKKF
+1491 QMKDLQKKWF
-1499 ANDHDNHRQTDSL
+1499 NQKESKGRRKTESL
-1512 KVGKDKNSEKNGR
+1512 DDKRGSDREKTGSGKKP
-1525 KSNHSKSNRSNKNNK
+1525 
-1540 DDDNGKSSRNSNNRR
+1540 RR
-1555 RSKNN
+1555 RSSKDDGDNK
-1560 NNSRNNNKP
+1560 SNKP
-1569 TTKKP
+1569 TYKKP
-1574 RQSRAEKPG
+1574 RQSRAEKLG
-1583 LEKSASAATNA
+1583 LETSASAATNA

-1603 LNKKGKGSISA
+1603 LSKKGKGSIGA
-1614 RELKDLQSRMR
+1614 RELKNLEARMR
-1625 NNNERKKLAQQLSNK
+1625 NNNERKKLAQQLNDK

-1661 ARKAGQKEEQ
+1661 ARKDGQKEEQ
-1671 ARQKGRDSVKKRTQA
+1671 ARQKGRDGVKKRTQA

-1695 VRDARKNGQ
+1695 VRDARKSGQ

-1714 KKATTRKRSTPTRT
+1714 KKATSRKTTPARKTSTSKRSSSGN
-1728 TTKRTASKS
+1728 SKES
-1737 SSSRGNNKE
+1737 
-1746 LANAKKLQN
+1746 ADAKKLQSL
-1755 QLKSLSKGNYK
+1755 LKSLSKGNHK

-1771 NTNGA
+1771 DVNGA
-1776 KSKIKSLE
+1776 KSKIKGLE

-1809 IKSLERSVKSIGKGN
+1809 IKSLEKSVKSIGKGN

-1848 LRGKNVNV
+1848 LKGKHVNV
-1856 RANASG
+1856 TANASG
-1862 TGKVKA
+1862 TGKVKS

-1874 GIHGKHVRVA
+1874 GVHNKHVTVA

-1898 AINGVRSKHVSVT
+1898 AINGVQSKHVSVT
-1911 AKVSGVGKVR
+1911 AKVSGIGEVR
-1921 SLASAI
+1921 SLAAAI

-1940 KVETTIKKTKSGSVV
+1940 KIETTIKKTKSGSVV
-1955 ANPQQATNIGAAIS
+1955 ADAEQATNMGAVAS
-1969 MSVAASPQVSP
+1969 MSVASNPMLAN

-1991 DPISATNGQKVTD
+1991 DPISAMNGQKVTD

-2033 VNKLEGAVT
+2033 VSKLEGAVT

-2054 ARQRIDLDNKQI
+2054 ARQRIDVDNKQI
-2066 SYQKTMQNA
+2066 AYQRTMQGA

-2090 GFQNS
+2090 GFKNN
-2095 GNRITNL
+2095 GNKITNL
-2102 DHAKSI
+2102 DHAKTI
-2108 TGDNASKVDDLLSKY
+2108 TGDNASKVDDLLGKY

-2131 QATQKIQELQ
+2131 QVTQKIQELQ

-2149 NQEDYRNTKDQK
+2149 NQEEYRNTKDQK
-2161 MVEQLQRELEILTTS
+2161 MVEQMQRSLEILNTS
-2176 IDNNKNILDR
+2176 IENRKNIMER
-2186 QANSLSDGDYVMKMK
+2186 QANSLSDGDYIMK
-2201 NGSEQIND
+2201 NQNNANQITTKMED
-2209 KTEAVYQLLQKFNR
+2209 VYQLLKKFNE
-2223 LSVANFVGTKD
+2223 LSAANFVGTKE

-2239 NLLESLQSIRDSV
+2239 NLLESLESIRDTV
-2252 TENLDS
+2252 TETLDTV
-2258 IDELKKSMRDT
+2258 DELKKTIRDNT
-2269 TLNSIIENLDKYTTN
+2269 ISSITENLEKYTDN
-2284 LSDSIDRLK
+2284 LNDSIDRLK
-2293 NNVENLQDGLL
+2293 NNVTNLQDGLL
-2304 SGTTYSDLMS
+2304 SGTDYSDLMS
-2314 SNFDVVNLHQKSA
+2314 SNFDVVNLNQRSA
-2327 YEESV
+2327 YEKSV
-2332 NQRIDLE
+2332 NDRIDLE
-2339 KAMDDAL
+2339 KQL
-2346 DRFAQKNVDRTAQVA
+2346 DSVLEQFAKKNVDRTAKVA

-2366 INQQKYDSLY
+2366 INYQKYEDLAK
-2376 RMAEGYANGQL
+2376 MEDNFANGTL
-2387 QKIEPIRVKYEKQ
+2387 NKIEPIRVDYEPLGK
-2400 TETDQIDL
+2400 TDQMQI
-2408 PGVSRNEEYV
+2408 PGVDHNQEYV
-2418 KASTEYQ
+2418 KASVEYQ
-2425 KQMADLK
+2425 KQMNDLK
-2432 ARYNDEMS
+2432 AKYNEEM
-2440 KATSQEER
+2440 KAANSEE
-2448 EAINQRMVY
+2448 EKTAINERMVY
-2457 EQLSL
+2457 EQLGL
-2462 QEATNKRMIEADKQ
+2462 EEEVYKKMIAADEEAIA
-2476 AIEDLRKQAQDPGM
+2476 DLRKQASDPDM
-2490 STEQLNTISE
+2490 NTEQLSTITS
-2500 KISDYEKN
+2500 KITDYEKN
-2508 IIDAQNDI
+2508 IIDAQNSI
-2516 KDAIKSRF
+2516 KDAVKERF

-2534 MDDYKRFTDYV
+2534 MDDYKQVTDYV
-2545 TNLVTIADALHLDG
+2545 SNLVSIADALHLDG
-2559 STQAEVI
+2559 DTQASVI
-2566 QGQYEATYQEYNNY
+2566 QGQYEATYREYTNY
-2580 LNVLKKLRDQQGKYE
+2580 LNVLQRLRGQQSEYQKG
-2595 KNSFEYNQL
+2595 SFEYNQL
-2604 ESMIEE
+2604 KSMIDE

-2634 QSIQDDFEK
+2634 QSIQDSFEK

-2698 MSKSEADYV
+2698 MSKAEADYV

-2722 TLNKKDVRY
+2722 TINKKDVRY

-2743 YIADQDQVQAAQQ
+2743 YIADQEQVQAAQQ
-2756 EVNQAKQAI
+2756 EVNQARQAI
-2765 EEAKIAARNEY
+2765 EDAKISARNEY
-2776 IEQIETITSDIQDGK
+2776 IEQVEEIASDIQDGK

-2805 QARKFILDDIP
+2805 QARKFILDDTP

-2824 NIVDALNDYIAKNR
+2824 NIVDALNEYIAKNKK
-2838 GIMKDYGR
+2838 IINDYGR
-2846 DQQTG
+2846 DKTTG
-2851 STNDYQN
+2851 TSNDYQT
-2858 IVDGF
+2858 IVNGF
-2863 GEQFKI
+2863 GEQFKM
-2869 VSKDLG
+2869 VSRDLG

-2881 LRNALNLPAN
+2881 LRSALNLPAN
-2891 NLNTNNKRNQ
+2891 NLNTKNGRDK

-2907 MKVELP
+2907 MKIELP
-2913 NVENPND
+2913 NVENAND
-2920 FAKAMQDLPA
+2920 FAKAMEDLPA
-2930 LAKQYVNGKY
+2930 IAKQYANGKY